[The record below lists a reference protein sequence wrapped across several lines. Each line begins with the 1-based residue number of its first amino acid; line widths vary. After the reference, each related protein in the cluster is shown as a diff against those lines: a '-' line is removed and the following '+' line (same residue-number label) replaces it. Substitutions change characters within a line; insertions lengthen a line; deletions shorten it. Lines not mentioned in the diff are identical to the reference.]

1 MMMDDET
8 LQMYVEEASE
18 HLGDIEND
26 LLTIEQA
33 GADIDEDLVNKV
45 FRAAHSIK
53 GGAGF
58 LGLNKI
64 KDLGHKIENVLDMI
78 RNRELVPD
86 PEVVNIVLLAFD
98 KLRDMIHNVAQSNDA
113 FIDDHIAALTA
124 ATTANLKVAD
134 KSTVDKVV
142 EIKDKQGRTVFV
154 VPEFDL
160 MQNRKGGKNLY
171 LLEFDLIHDV
181 QRKDKKPLD
190 LLKGMDSTGVI
201 LDLKVDF
208 EAVGSLEDDGFSNR
222 IPFFVLFG
230 SIVEEDIMPALLDL
244 RGEFIT
250 SLQFDAPAAATA
262 DFAQDLL
269 ATTPATPEVDR
280 TDALVS
286 ELFTG
291 SSLASALSPTPAPPA
306 APAVAPSPVQAPAAQ
321 APVASAPVAPV
332 APAPPAPVRPEMVAP
347 DEDPGRKSDL
357 KTPKSVISQPDS
369 LRVHVSLLEDLM
381 NLAGE
386 LVLSRNQLMQAISS
400 NAIHQIEVAGQRID
414 LVTSELQETIMLTR
428 MQTVGN
434 IFNKFPRVV
443 RDLARTLGKEIDLQ
457 LEGNDVELDKTIIE
471 GLGDPLTHLVRNSAD
486 HGIELPLERAAA
498 GKPAMGTIVLKAYHE
513 AGQVIIEIVDDGR
526 GLNTEKIVEKALSKG
541 LITPDHAKNMSD
553 KEKAN
558 LIFLPGL
565 STAEMVTD
573 VSGRGV
579 GMDVVK
585 SNLDQL
591 GGQVDIETVRGKGTT
606 IRIKLPLTL
615 AIIPSLLVSVGN
627 ERYAIPQVNVDE
639 LLRVPADQIG
649 ERVEMVGDAEVLLLR
664 GELIPL
670 LYLSD
675 VLGLDSAD
683 CHASQMVSKIL
694 RGEMSTEQG
703 DSDCILA
710 DVNLVVVSA
719 GQFRY
724 GLVVDQ
730 LHDSVEIVVKP
741 LGRHFKDCHGYAGA
755 TIMGDGHVALILDVA
770 GLGRLGDLSLTA
782 GLEKTA
788 GVAKEPEPGMDQEK
802 LSLFVFRNTP
812 QEHCAVPLDLVARV
826 ELINAEEI
834 EEVGGRR
841 VIKYRGGSLPVF
853 SLDQATSAGMLDVSG
868 EIIVIVFLMAG
879 HEIGLLAKPPVDA
892 IETRV
897 AVDTFTLK
905 QPGISGS
912 AVIGDNT
919 TLIVDIFEL
928 IQTVQPDWFA
938 VRGTIEVSDDAGETG
953 VPHLLLVEDSDFFRN
968 QVRKF
973 IEDDGYTVDV
983 AEDGVVAWNM
993 LNAEPDKYDLV
1004 VTDIEMPNMDGFEL
1018 AKLIRKDK
1026 RFALTPIVALTSLA
1040 GDEDVAKG
1048 RAAGIDDYQIK
1059 LDKERLLQSIYECL
1073 KRYAS

>member
-1 MMMDDET
+1 MDDET
-8 LQMYVEEASE
+8 LQMYVEEATE

-33 GADIDEDLVNKV
+33 GADIDVELVNKV

-58 LGLNKI
+58 LGLTKI
-64 KDLGHKIENVLDMI
+64 KDLGHKIENILDMV

-98 KLRDMIHNVAQSNDA
+98 KLRDMIVNVAESEDA
-113 FIDDHIAALTA
+113 YIDDHIAALTA
-124 ATTANLKVAD
+124 ATSANLQADEKASVDRIVAVQD
-134 KSTVDKVV
+134 SR
-142 EIKDKQGRTVFV
+142 GRTVFE

-160 MQNRKGGKNLY
+160 LQNRKGGKNLY

-181 QRKDKKPLD
+181 QRKEKTIFDV
-190 LLKGMDSTGVI
+190 LKCMDSTGVI

-208 EAVGSLEDDGFSNR
+208 EAVGTLDDDGFSNR
-222 IPFFVLFG
+222 IPLFVLFG
-230 SIVEEDIMPALLDL
+230 SIIEDDIMPALLDL
-244 RGEFIT
+244 GSEFILPLNIDLP
-250 SLQFDAPAAATA
+250 SSAPAAEAE
-262 DFAQDLL
+262 FARELL
-269 ATTPATPEVDR
+269 EQTPETPEEDR

-286 ELFTG
+286 EIFNG
-291 SSLASALSPTPAPPA
+291 ANLADALSAPEP
-306 APAVAPSPVQAPAAQ
+306 Q
-321 APVASAPVAPV
+321 
-332 APAPPAPVRPEMVAP
+332 APAPPAPPVQAEAP
-347 DEDPGRKSDL
+347 ASPPAPKPAPKPAPAPPAEDEARKADPKA
-357 KTPKSVISQPDS
+357 PKSSISQPDS

-400 NAIHQIEVAGQRID
+400 GVLHQIEVAGQRID

-443 RDLARTLGKEIDLQ
+443 RDLARNLGKEIDLQ

-486 HGIELPLERAAA
+486 HGIETPDERVLA
-498 GKPAMGTIVLKAYHE
+498 GKPATGTIVLKAYHE

-526 GLNTEKIVEKALSKG
+526 GLNTDRIVEKAVDRG
-541 LITPDHAKNMSD
+541 LISPDQAKSMSD

-565 STAEMVTD
+565 STAEQVTD

-591 GGQVDIETVRGKGTT
+591 GGQVDIETARGKGTT

-615 AIIPSLLVSVGN
+615 AIIPSLLVSVAE

-639 LLRVPADQIG
+639 LLRIPVDQIT

-670 LYLSD
+670 MYLST
-675 VLGLDSAD
+675 VLGLEGSA
-683 CHASQMVSKIL
+683 CSSSAMVGEVL
-694 RGEMSTEQG
+694 RGEKSIAQLEEDGCAAM
-703 DSDCILA
+703 

-741 LGRHFKDCHGYAGA
+741 LGRHFKECQGYAGA

-770 GLGRLGDLSLTA
+770 GLGRLGDLSLSATQERGA
-782 GLEKTA
+782 A
-788 GVAKEPEPGMDQEK
+788 AKEAEVEK
-802 LSLFVFRNTP
+802 SQDRISLFVFRNTP
-812 QEHCAVPLDLVARV
+812 EEYCAVPLDLVARV
-826 ELINAEEI
+826 ELIDAGEI

-841 VIKYRGGSLPVF
+841 VIKYRGGTLPVF
-853 SLDQATSAGMLDVSG
+853 SLDQATTVHHLDLSG
-868 EIIVIVFLMAG
+868 ELIVIVFLMAG

-892 IETRV
+892 IETEV
-897 AVDTFTLK
+897 AIDSFTLK

-912 AVIGDNT
+912 AVIGDKT
-919 TLIVDIFEL
+919 TLIVDIYEL

-938 VRGTIEVSDDAGETG
+938 VRGSIEIADDAGEVG
-953 VPHLLLVEDSDFFRN
+953 VPHVLLVEDSDFFRG

-973 IEDDGYTVDV
+973 IEDDGYSVET
-983 AEDGVVAWNM
+983 AEDGLVAWNM
-993 LNAEPDKYDLV
+993 LDAEPEKYDLV
-1004 VTDIEMPNMDGFEL
+1004 VTDIEMPNMDGFAL
-1018 AKLIRKDK
+1018 AQNIRQDK
-1026 RFALTPIVALTSLA
+1026 RFSLMPIIALTSLA
-1040 GDEDVAKG
+1040 GDEDVARGK
-1048 RAAGIDDYQIK
+1048 AVGIDDYQVK
-1059 LDKERLLQSIYECL
+1059 LDKERLLQSIYEWL

>member
-8 LQMYVEEASE
+8 LQMYVEEATE

-26 LLTIEQA
+26 LLAIEQA
-33 GADIDEDLVNKV
+33 GADIDVELVNKV

-58 LGLNKI
+58 LGLTKI
-64 KDLGHKIENVLDMI
+64 KDLGHKIENILDMV
-78 RNRELVPD
+78 RNRELVPE

-98 KLRDMIHNVAQSNDA
+98 KLRDLITNVAESNDA
-113 FIDDHIAALTA
+113 YIDNHVAALTA
-124 ATTANLKVAD
+124 AASANLKGEEKASVDRRVEVRDGKGRVVFEVA
-134 KSTVDKVV
+134 
-142 EIKDKQGRTVFV
+142 
-154 VPEFDL
+154 EFDL
-160 MQNRKGGKNLY
+160 LQNRKGGKNLY

-181 QRKDKKPLD
+181 QRKNKTVFDI
-190 LLKGMDSTGVI
+190 LKGMDSTGVI

-208 EAVGSLEDDGFSNR
+208 EAIGTLEEDEFSNR

-230 SIVEEDIMPALLDL
+230 SIIEDDIMPALLDL
-244 RGEFIT
+244 GSEFIT
-250 SLQFDAPAAATA
+250 TLNIDLPSDKAAPAA
-262 DFAQDLL
+262 DFARELL
-269 ATTPATPEVDR
+269 DQTPQTPNEDR
-280 TDALVS
+280 TDTLVS
-286 ELFTG
+286 ELFSG
-291 SSLASALSPTPAPPA
+291 ESLASALNPPA
-306 APAVAPSPVQAPAAQ
+306 SVSAPAPAAN
-321 APVASAPVAPV
+321 PASQ
-332 APAPPAPVRPEMVAP
+332 PEPMA
-347 DEDPGRKSDL
+347 DDDASRKADPRAVKSA
-357 KTPKSVISQPDS
+357 IIQPDS

-443 RDLARTLGKEIDLQ
+443 RDLARNLGKEIDLQ

-486 HGIELPLERAAA
+486 HGIEMPDVRVAA

-513 AGQVIIEIVDDGR
+513 AGQVIIEIVDDGG
-526 GLNTEKIVEKALSKG
+526 GLNTDKIVAKALSRG
-541 LITPDHAKNMSD
+541 LISPDQAKSMSD

-565 STAEMVTD
+565 STAEQVTD

-591 GGQVDIETVRGKGTT
+591 GGQVDIETERGKGTT

-615 AIIPSLLVSVGN
+615 AIIPSLLVSVGQ

-639 LLRVPADQIG
+639 LLRIPVDQIT
-649 ERVEMVGDAEVLLLR
+649 ERVELVGDAEVLLLR

-670 LYLSD
+670 LYLSN
-675 VLGLDSAD
+675 VLGLD
-683 CHASQMVSKIL
+683 ASSCETSKMVGEIL
-694 RGEMSTEQG
+694 RGEKSLGEVKEAG
-703 DSDCILA
+703 CVLA

-741 LGRHFKDCHGYAGA
+741 LGRHFKDCQGYAGA

-770 GLGRLGDLSLTA
+770 GLGRLGDLSLSIA
-782 GLEKTA
+782 REKQQVT
-788 GVAKEPEPGMDQEK
+788 KEAEAASGQEK

-812 QEHCAVPLDLVARV
+812 QEYCAVPLDLVARV
-826 ELINAEEI
+826 ELIDAAEI

-841 VIKYRGGSLPVF
+841 VIKYRGGTLPVF
-853 SLDQATSAGMLDVSG
+853 SLDQATNVNMLDISG
-868 EIIVIVFLMAG
+868 EVIVIVFLMAG

-892 IETRV
+892 IEAQV
-897 AVDTFTLK
+897 AIDSFTLK

-919 TLIVDIFEL
+919 TLIVDIYEL
-928 IQTVQPDWFA
+928 IQTVQPEWFA
-938 VRGTIEVSDDAGETG
+938 VRGSIEIAGDAGEVG

-968 QVRKF
+968 QVKKF
-973 IEDDGYTVDV
+973 IEDDGYAIDV

-993 LNAEPDKYDLV
+993 LNADPSRYDLV

-1018 AKLIRKDK
+1018 SRRIRQDQ
-1026 RFALTPIVALTSLA
+1026 RFSLVPIIALTSLA
-1040 GDEDVAKG
+1040 GDEDVARGK
-1048 RAAGIDDYQIK
+1048 AAGIDDYQVK
-1059 LDKERLLQSIYECL
+1059 LDKERLLQSIYDWL

>member
-8 LQMYVEEASE
+8 LQMYVEEAAE

-26 LLTIEQA
+26 LLAIEQA
-33 GADIDEDLVNKV
+33 GADIDVELVNKV

-58 LGLNKI
+58 LGLTKI
-64 KDLGHKIENVLDMI
+64 KDLGHKIENILDMV
-78 RNRELVPD
+78 RNRELVPE

-98 KLRDMIHNVAQSNDA
+98 KLRDLITNVAESNEVY
-113 FIDDHIAALTA
+113 IDDHVAALTA
-124 ATTANLKVAD
+124 AASANLKGEEKA
-134 KSTVDKVV
+134 SVDRRV
-142 EIKDKQGRTVFV
+142 EIRDGKGRVVFEV
-154 VPEFDL
+154 AEFDL
-160 MQNRKGGKNLY
+160 LQNKKGGKNLY

-181 QRKDKKPLD
+181 QRKNKTVFDI
-190 LLKGMDSTGVI
+190 LKGMDSTGVI

-208 EAVGSLEDDGFSNR
+208 EAIGTLEDDEFSNR

-230 SIVEEDIMPALLDL
+230 SIVEDDIMPALLDL
-244 RGEFIT
+244 GSEFIT
-250 SLQFDAPAAATA
+250 TLNIDLASSQPAPAV
-262 DFAQDLL
+262 DFARELL
-269 ATTPATPEVDR
+269 DQTPQTPIEDR
-280 TDALVS
+280 TDTLIS
-286 ELFTG
+286 ELFSG
-291 SSLASALSPTPAPPA
+291 ESLASALNPP
-306 APAVAPSPVQAPAAQ
+306 PPVSAPAAVSNPGPQ
-321 APVASAPVAPV
+321 PEPQPLADDDASRKA
-332 APAPPAPVRPEMVAP
+332 
-347 DEDPGRKSDL
+347 DPRAAKSPI
-357 KTPKSVISQPDS
+357 TQPDS

-443 RDLARTLGKEIDLQ
+443 RDLARNLGKEIDLQ

-486 HGIELPLERAAA
+486 HGIEMPDVRVAA

-513 AGQVIIEIVDDGR
+513 AGQVIIEIVDDGG
-526 GLNTEKIVEKALSKG
+526 GLNSDKIVAKALSRG
-541 LITPDHAKNMSD
+541 LITPDQAKSMSD

-565 STAEMVTD
+565 STAEQVTD

-591 GGQVDIETVRGKGTT
+591 GGQVDIETERGKGTT

-615 AIIPSLLVSVGN
+615 AIIPSLLVSVGQ

-639 LLRVPADQIG
+639 LLRIPVAQIT
-649 ERVEMVGDAEVLLLR
+649 ERVELVGDAEVLLLR

-670 LYLSD
+670 LYLSN
-675 VLGLDSAD
+675 VLGLDESS
-683 CHASQMVSKIL
+683 CEASKMVGEIL
-694 RGEMSTEQG
+694 RGEKSLGEVQEAGCT
-703 DSDCILA
+703 LA

-741 LGRHFKDCHGYAGA
+741 LGRHFKDCQGYAGA

-770 GLGRLGDLSLTA
+770 GLGRLGDLSLSIAREKHVTKEAEA
-782 GLEKTA
+782 GS
-788 GVAKEPEPGMDQEK
+788 GQDK

-812 QEHCAVPLDLVARV
+812 QEYCAVPLDLVARV
-826 ELINAEEI
+826 ELIDAAEI

-841 VIKYRGGSLPVF
+841 VIKYRGGTLPVF
-853 SLDQATSAGMLDVSG
+853 SLDQATNVNMLDISG
-868 EIIVIVFLMAG
+868 EVIVIVFLMAG

-892 IETRV
+892 IEAQV
-897 AVDTFTLK
+897 AIDSFTLK

-919 TLIVDIFEL
+919 TLIVDIYEL
-928 IQTVQPDWFA
+928 IQSVQPEWFA
-938 VRGTIEVSDDAGETG
+938 VRGSIEIADDAGEVG

-968 QVRKF
+968 QVKKF
-973 IEDDGYTVDV
+973 IEDDGYTIDV

-993 LNAEPDKYDLV
+993 LNADPGRYDLV

-1018 AKLIRKDK
+1018 SRRIRQDQ
-1026 RFALTPIVALTSLA
+1026 RFSLVPIIALTSLA
-1040 GDEDVAKG
+1040 GDEDVARGK
-1048 RAAGIDDYQIK
+1048 AAGIDDYQVK
-1059 LDKERLLQSIYECL
+1059 LDKERLLQSIYDWL

>member
-8 LQMYVEEASE
+8 LQMYVEEAAE

-26 LLTIEQA
+26 LLAIEQA
-33 GADIDEDLVNKV
+33 GADIDVELVNKV

-58 LGLNKI
+58 LGLTKI
-64 KDLGHKIENVLDMI
+64 KDLGHKIENILDMV
-78 RNRELVPD
+78 RNRELVPE

-98 KLRDMIHNVAQSNDA
+98 RLRDLITNVAESNEA
-113 FIDDHIAALTA
+113 YIDDHVAALTA
-124 ATTANLKVAD
+124 AASANLKGEEKA
-134 KSTVDKVV
+134 SVDRRV
-142 EIKDKQGRTVFV
+142 EIRDGKGRTVFEV
-154 VPEFDL
+154 AEFDL
-160 MQNRKGGKNLY
+160 LQNKKGGKNLY

-181 QRKDKKPLD
+181 QRKNKTVFDI
-190 LLKGMDSTGVI
+190 LKGMDSTGVI

-208 EAVGSLEDDGFSNR
+208 EAIGTLEDDEFSNR

-230 SIVEEDIMPALLDL
+230 SIVEDDIMPALLDL
-244 RGEFIT
+244 SSEFIT
-250 SLQFDAPAAATA
+250 TLNIDLPSRQPALAV
-262 DFAQDLL
+262 DFARELL
-269 ATTPATPEVDR
+269 NQTPQTPDEDR
-280 TDALVS
+280 TDTLVS
-286 ELFTG
+286 ELF
-291 SSLASALSPTPAPPA
+291 SRESLASALNPP
-306 APAVAPSPVQAPAAQ
+306 PPVSAPAAVSN
-321 APVASAPVAPV
+321 PVPQSEPQPLADDDASRKA
-332 APAPPAPVRPEMVAP
+332 
-347 DEDPGRKSDL
+347 DPRAAKSPI
-357 KTPKSVISQPDS
+357 TQPDS

-443 RDLARTLGKEIDLQ
+443 RDLARNLGKEIDLQ
-457 LEGNDVELDKTIIE
+457 LEGNEVELDKTIIE

-486 HGIELPLERAAA
+486 HGIEMPDVRVAA

-513 AGQVIIEIVDDGR
+513 AGQVIIEIVDDGG
-526 GLNTEKIVEKALSKG
+526 GLNSDKIVAKALSRG
-541 LITPDHAKNMSD
+541 LISPDQAKSMSD

-565 STAEMVTD
+565 STAEQVTD

-591 GGQVDIETVRGKGTT
+591 GGQVDIETERGKGTT

-615 AIIPSLLVSVGN
+615 AIIPSLLVSVGQ

-639 LLRVPADQIG
+639 LLRIPVAQIT
-649 ERVEMVGDAEVLLLR
+649 ERVELVGDAEVLLLR

-670 LYLSD
+670 LYLSN
-675 VLGLDSAD
+675 VLGLDESS
-683 CHASQMVSKIL
+683 CEASKMVGEIL
-694 RGEMSTEQG
+694 RGEKSLGEVQEAGCT
-703 DSDCILA
+703 LA

-741 LGRHFKDCHGYAGA
+741 LGRHFKDCQGYAGA

-770 GLGRLGDLSLTA
+770 GLGRLGDLSLSIAREKQQGTKEAEA
-782 GLEKTA
+782 GS
-788 GVAKEPEPGMDQEK
+788 GQDK
-802 LSLFVFRNTP
+802 LSLFVFRNAP
-812 QEHCAVPLDLVARV
+812 QEYCAVPLDLVARV
-826 ELINAEEI
+826 ELIDASEI

-841 VIKYRGGSLPVF
+841 VIKYRGGTLPVF
-853 SLDQATSAGMLDVSG
+853 SLDQATNVNMLDISG
-868 EIIVIVFLMAG
+868 EVIVIVFLMAG

-892 IETRV
+892 IEAQV
-897 AVDTFTLK
+897 AIDSFTLK

-919 TLIVDIFEL
+919 TLIVDIYEL
-928 IQTVQPDWFA
+928 IQSVQPDWFA
-938 VRGTIEVSDDAGETG
+938 VRGSIEIADDAGEVG

-968 QVRKF
+968 QVKKF
-973 IEDDGYTVDV
+973 IEDDGYSIDV

-993 LNAEPDKYDLV
+993 LNADPGRYDLV
-1004 VTDIEMPNMDGFEL
+1004 VTDIEMP
-1018 AKLIRKDK
+1018 
-1026 RFALTPIVALTSLA
+1026 
-1040 GDEDVAKG
+1040 
-1048 RAAGIDDYQIK
+1048 
-1059 LDKERLLQSIYECL
+1059 
-1073 KRYAS
+1073 

>member
-8 LQMYVEEASE
+8 LQMYVEEAAE

-26 LLTIEQA
+26 LLAIEQA
-33 GADIDEDLVNKV
+33 GADIDVELVNKV

-58 LGLNKI
+58 LGLTRI
-64 KDLGHKIENVLDMI
+64 KDLGHKIENVLDMV

-98 KLRDMIHNVAQSNDA
+98 KLRDMITNVAQSNDA
-113 FIDDHIAALTA
+113 YIDDHIAALTA
-124 ATTANLKVAD
+124 ATAANLPGGEKA
-134 KSTVDKVV
+134 SVDRTV
-142 EIKDKQGRTVFV
+142 EIRDRRGRTVFE

-160 MQNRKGGKNLY
+160 LQNRKGGKNLY

-181 QRKDKKPLD
+181 QRKGKTVFD
-190 LLKGMDSTGVI
+190 LLKSMDSTGVI

-208 EAVGSLEDDGFSNR
+208 EAVGTLEDDDFSNR

-230 SIVEEDIMPALLDL
+230 SIIEDDIMPALLDL
-244 RGEFIT
+244 GGEFIT
-250 SLQFDAPAAATA
+250 TLSVDLPSSAPAPAADFARELLERTPQAPEEDRTDAMVASLFNGGNLTAAMEPQTPAPASASSAPAAAP
-262 DFAQDLL
+262 Q
-269 ATTPATPEVDR
+269 PEPR
-280 TDALVS
+280 
-286 ELFTG
+286 
-291 SSLASALSPTPAPPA
+291 PA
-306 APAVAPSPVQAPAAQ
+306 APEDDVA
-321 APVASAPVAPV
+321 
-332 APAPPAPVRPEMVAP
+332 
-347 DEDPGRKSDL
+347 RKGDA
-357 KTPKSVISQPDS
+357 KAPKSAITQSDT

-486 HGIELPLERAAA
+486 HGIEMPDVRVAA

-513 AGQVIIEIVDDGR
+513 AGQVIIEIVDDGG
-526 GLNTEKIVEKALSKG
+526 GLNSDKIVAKALSRG
-541 LITPDHAKNMSD
+541 LISPDQAKSMSD

-565 STAEMVTD
+565 STAEQVTD

-591 GGQVDIETVRGKGTT
+591 GGQVDIETERGKGTT

-615 AIIPSLLVSVGN
+615 AIIPSLLVSVGQ

-639 LLRVPADQIG
+639 LLRIPVAQIT
-649 ERVEMVGDAEVLLLR
+649 ERVELVGDAEVLLLR

-670 LYLSD
+670 LYLSN
-675 VLGLDSAD
+675 VLGLDESS
-683 CHASQMVSKIL
+683 CEASKMVGEIL
-694 RGEMSTEQG
+694 RGEKSLGEVQEAGCT
-703 DSDCILA
+703 LA

-741 LGRHFKDCHGYAGA
+741 LGRHFKDCQGYAGA

-770 GLGRLGDLSLTA
+770 GLGRLGDLSLSIAREKQQVTKEAEA
-782 GLEKTA
+782 GS
-788 GVAKEPEPGMDQEK
+788 GQDK
-802 LSLFVFRNTP
+802 LSLFVFRNPP
-812 QEHCAVPLDLVARV
+812 QEYCAVPLDLVARV
-826 ELINAEEI
+826 ELIDAAEI

-841 VIKYRGGSLPVF
+841 VIKYRGGTLPVF
-853 SLDQATSAGMLDVSG
+853 SLDQATNVNMLDISG
-868 EIIVIVFLMAG
+868 EVIVIVFLMAG

-892 IETRV
+892 IEAQV
-897 AVDTFTLK
+897 AIDSFTLK

-919 TLIVDIFEL
+919 TLIVDIYEL
-928 IQTVQPDWFA
+928 IQSVQPEWFA
-938 VRGTIEVSDDAGETG
+938 VRGSIEIADDAGEVG

-968 QVRKF
+968 QVKKF
-973 IEDDGYTVDV
+973 IEDDGYAIDV
-983 AEDGVVAWNM
+983 AEDGAVAWNM
-993 LNAEPDKYDLV
+993 LNADPGRYDLV

-1018 AKLIRKDK
+1018 SRRIRQDQ
-1026 RFALTPIVALTSLA
+1026 RFSLVPIIALTSLA
-1040 GDEDVAKG
+1040 GDEDVARGK
-1048 RAAGIDDYQIK
+1048 AAGIDDYQVK
-1059 LDKERLLQSIYECL
+1059 LDKERLLQSIYDWL

>member
-8 LQMYVEEASE
+8 LQMYVEEAAE

-26 LLTIEQA
+26 LLAIEQA
-33 GADIDEDLVNKV
+33 GADIDVELVNKV

-58 LGLNKI
+58 LGLTKI
-64 KDLGHKIENVLDMI
+64 KDLGHKIENILDMV
-78 RNRELVPD
+78 RNRELVPE

-98 KLRDMIHNVAQSNDA
+98 KLRDLITNVAESNEA
-113 FIDDHIAALTA
+113 YIDDHVAALTA
-124 ATTANLKVAD
+124 AASANLKGEEKA
-134 KSTVDKVV
+134 SVDRRV
-142 EIKDKQGRTVFV
+142 EIRDGKGRVVFEV
-154 VPEFDL
+154 AEFDL
-160 MQNRKGGKNLY
+160 LQNKKGGKNLY

-181 QRKDKKPLD
+181 QRKNKTVFDI
-190 LLKGMDSTGVI
+190 LKGMDSTGVI

-208 EAVGSLEDDGFSNR
+208 EAIGTLEDDEFSNR

-230 SIVEEDIMPALLDL
+230 SIVEDDIMPALLDL
-244 RGEFIT
+244 GSEFIT
-250 SLQFDAPAAATA
+250 TLNIDLPSRQQAPAV
-262 DFAQDLL
+262 DFARELL
-269 ATTPATPEVDR
+269 NQTPQTPDEDR
-280 TDALVS
+280 TDTLVS
-286 ELFTG
+286 ELFSG
-291 SSLASALSPTPAPPA
+291 ESLAAALNPP
-306 APAVAPSPVQAPAAQ
+306 PPVSAPAA
-321 APVASAPVAPV
+321 VSN
-332 APAPPAPVRPEMVAP
+332 PAPQPEPQPLADDDVSRKA
-347 DEDPGRKSDL
+347 DPRAAKSPI
-357 KTPKSVISQPDS
+357 TQPDS

-443 RDLARTLGKEIDLQ
+443 RDLARNLGKEIDLQ

-486 HGIELPLERAAA
+486 HGIEMPDVRVAA

-513 AGQVIIEIVDDGR
+513 AGQVIIEIVDDGG
-526 GLNTEKIVEKALSKG
+526 GLNSDKIVAKALSRG
-541 LITPDHAKNMSD
+541 LISPDQAKSMSD

-565 STAEMVTD
+565 STAEQVTD

-591 GGQVDIETVRGKGTT
+591 GGQVDIETERGKGTT

-615 AIIPSLLVSVGN
+615 AIIPSLLVSVGQ

-639 LLRVPADQIG
+639 LLRIPVAQIT
-649 ERVEMVGDAEVLLLR
+649 ERVELVGDAEVLLLR

-670 LYLSD
+670 LYLSN
-675 VLGLDSAD
+675 VLGLDESS
-683 CHASQMVSKIL
+683 CEASKMVGEIL
-694 RGEMSTEQG
+694 RGEKSLGEVQEAGCT
-703 DSDCILA
+703 LA

-741 LGRHFKDCHGYAGA
+741 LGRHFKDCQGYAGA

-770 GLGRLGDLSLTA
+770 GLGRLGDLSLSIAREKQQVTKEAEA
-782 GLEKTA
+782 GS
-788 GVAKEPEPGMDQEK
+788 GQDK

-812 QEHCAVPLDLVARV
+812 QEYCAVPLDLVARV
-826 ELINAEEI
+826 ELIDAAEI

-841 VIKYRGGSLPVF
+841 VIKYRGGTLPVF
-853 SLDQATSAGMLDVSG
+853 SLDQATNVNMLDISG
-868 EIIVIVFLMAG
+868 EVIVIVFLMAG

-892 IETRV
+892 IEAQV
-897 AVDTFTLK
+897 AIDSFTLK

-919 TLIVDIFEL
+919 TLIVDIYEL
-928 IQTVQPDWFA
+928 IQSVQPEWFA
-938 VRGTIEVSDDAGETG
+938 VRGSIEIADDAGEVG

-968 QVRKF
+968 QVKKF
-973 IEDDGYTVDV
+973 IEDDGYTIDV
-983 AEDGVVAWNM
+983 AEDGVVAWSM
-993 LNAEPDKYDLV
+993 LNADPGRYDLV

-1018 AKLIRKDK
+1018 SRRIRQDQ
-1026 RFALTPIVALTSLA
+1026 RFSLVPIIALTSLA
-1040 GDEDVAKG
+1040 GDEDVARGK
-1048 RAAGIDDYQIK
+1048 AAGIDDYQVK
-1059 LDKERLLQSIYECL
+1059 LDKERLLQSIYDWL

>member
-1 MMMDDET
+1 MESHMMMDDET
-8 LQMYVEEASE
+8 LQMYVEEAAE

-26 LLTIEQA
+26 LLAIEQA
-33 GADIDEDLVNKV
+33 GADIDVELVNKV

-58 LGLNKI
+58 LGLTRI
-64 KDLGHKIENVLDMI
+64 KDLGHKIENVLDMV

-98 KLRDMIHNVAQSNDA
+98 KLRDMITNVAQSNDA
-113 FIDDHIAALTA
+113 YIDDHIAALTA
-124 ATTANLKVAD
+124 ATAANLPGGEKA
-134 KSTVDKVV
+134 SVDRTV
-142 EIKDKQGRTVFV
+142 EIRDRRGRTVFE

-160 MQNRKGGKNLY
+160 LQNRKGGKNLY

-181 QRKDKKPLD
+181 QRKGKTVFD
-190 LLKGMDSTGVI
+190 LLKSMDSTGVI

-208 EAVGSLEDDGFSNR
+208 EAVGTLEDDDFSNR

-230 SIVEEDIMPALLDL
+230 SIIEDDIMPALLDL
-244 RGEFIT
+244 GGEFIT
-250 SLQFDAPAAATA
+250 TLSVDLPSSAPAPAADFARELLERTPQAPEEDRTDAMVASLFNGGNLTAAMEPQTPAPASASSAPAAAP
-262 DFAQDLL
+262 Q
-269 ATTPATPEVDR
+269 PEPR
-280 TDALVS
+280 
-286 ELFTG
+286 
-291 SSLASALSPTPAPPA
+291 PA
-306 APAVAPSPVQAPAAQ
+306 APEDDVA
-321 APVASAPVAPV
+321 
-332 APAPPAPVRPEMVAP
+332 
-347 DEDPGRKSDL
+347 RKGDA
-357 KTPKSVISQPDS
+357 KAPKSAITQSDT

-486 HGIELPLERAAA
+486 HGIEMPDERVAA

-513 AGQVIIEIVDDGR
+513 AGQVIIEIVDDGG
-526 GLNTEKIVEKALSKG
+526 GLNTDKIVQKALSKG
-541 LITPDHAKNMSD
+541 LITPDQAKSMSD

-565 STAEMVTD
+565 STAEQVTD

-591 GGQVDIETVRGKGTT
+591 GGQVDIETARGKGTT

-615 AIIPSLLVSVGN
+615 AIIPSLLVSVGQ

-639 LLRVPADQIG
+639 LLRVPVDQIT

-670 LYLSD
+670 LYLSN
-675 VLGLDSAD
+675 VLGLDTSS
-683 CHASQMVSKIL
+683 CEVSRMVGEVL
-694 RGEMSTEQG
+694 RGERSAGQADAAGCAM
-703 DSDCILA
+703 A

-741 LGRHFKDCHGYAGA
+741 LGRHFKDCQGYAGA

-782 GLEKTA
+782 GRERTVQA
-788 GVAKEPEPGMDQEK
+788 AKEAETVKGQEK

-826 ELINAEEI
+826 ELIDAREI

-841 VIKYRGGSLPVF
+841 VIKYRGGTLPVF
-853 SLDQATSAGMLDVSG
+853 SLDQATNVGLLELSG
-868 EIIVIVFLMAG
+868 ELIVIVFLMAG

-892 IETRV
+892 IETEV
-897 AVDTFTLK
+897 AIDGFTLK

-912 AVIGDNT
+912 AVIGENT
-919 TLIVDIFEL
+919 TLIVDIYEL
-928 IQTVQPDWFA
+928 IQTVQPEWFA
-938 VRGTIEVSDDAGETG
+938 VRGSIEIADDAGEVG

-973 IEDDGYTVDV
+973 IEDDGYAVDT
-983 AEDGVVAWNM
+983 AEDGLVAWNM
-993 LNAEPDKYDLV
+993 LNADPNKYDLV

-1018 AKLIRKDK
+1018 ARNIRQDK
-1026 RFALTPIVALTSLA
+1026 RFSLTPIIALTSLA
-1040 GDEDVAKG
+1040 GDEDVARGK
-1048 RAAGIDDYQIK
+1048 AVGIDDYQVK
-1059 LDKERLLQSIYECL
+1059 LDKERLLQSIYEWL

>member
-58 LGLNKI
+58 LGLTKI

-78 RNRELVPD
+78 RNRELIPE

-98 KLRDMIHNVAQSNDA
+98 KLREMIHDVARSNEA
-113 FIDDHIAALTA
+113 FIEDHIAALTGVA
-124 ATTANLKVAD
+124 SASLRIEDKASVDRKVD
-134 KSTVDKVV
+134 IKTST
-142 EIKDKQGRTVFV
+142 GRTVFT

-160 MQNRKGGKNLY
+160 IQNRKGGKNLY

-181 QRKDKKPLD
+181 HGKSKNPLD
-190 LLKGMDSTGVI
+190 LLKSMEATGIV
-201 LDLKVDF
+201 LDLKVDMD
-208 EAVGSLEDDGFSNR
+208 AVGTLEEGIFSNR

-230 SIVEEDIMPALLDL
+230 SIIDEDIMPALIDL
-244 RGEFIT
+244 GSEFIT
-250 SLQFDAPAAATA
+250 PLNFDVAPLAGSDAAP
-262 DFAQDLL
+262 DFARELL
-269 ATTPATPEVDR
+269 ATTPESPDDDL

-291 SSLASALSPTPAPPA
+291 SALAAAMHVSADDALPAKSISETQAPPNPMPPRKESPSVDGDALSKNESKASKTTL
-306 APAVAPSPVQAPAAQ
+306 VQ
-321 APVASAPVAPV
+321 
-332 APAPPAPVRPEMVAP
+332 PE
-347 DEDPGRKSDL
+347 
-357 KTPKSVISQPDS
+357 T

-443 RDLARTLGKEIDLQ
+443 RDLARNLGKDIDLQ

-486 HGIELPLERAAA
+486 HGIELPDVRVAA
-498 GKPAMGTIVLKAYHE
+498 GKPPTGTIILKAYHE
-513 AGQVIIEIVDDGR
+513 AGQVIIEIVDDGQ
-526 GLNTEKIVEKALSKG
+526 GLNTDKIVDKALSKG
-541 LITPDHAKNMSD
+541 LITQDQAKGMTD
-553 KEKAN
+553 KERAN

-565 STAEMVTD
+565 STAEKVTD

-591 GGQVDIETVRGKGTT
+591 GGQVDIETARGRGTT

-615 AIIPSLLVSVGN
+615 AIIPSLLVSVGE

-639 LLRVPADQIG
+639 LLRIPVAQIR
-649 ERVEMVGDAEVLLLR
+649 ERLEMVGDAEVLLLR

-670 LYLSD
+670 LYLTK
-675 VLGLDSAD
+675 VLGLGFES
-683 CHASQMVSKIL
+683 CTTSQMISRYLHEGVVP
-694 RGEMSTEQG
+694 GEVDG
-703 DSDCILA
+703 DLP

-741 LGRHFKDCHGYAGA
+741 LGRHFKECQGYAGA

-782 GLEKTA
+782 VRERAAQMSKEVESA
-788 GVAKEPEPGMDQEK
+788 AVAQDKH
-802 LSLFVFRNTP
+802 SLFTFRNTAS
-812 QEHCAVPLDLVARV
+812 EHCAVPLDLVARV
-826 ELINAEEI
+826 ELIDAREI

-841 VIKYRGGSLPVF
+841 VIKYRGGTLPVF
-853 SLDQATSAGMLDVSG
+853 SLDQATNVAMLALTG
-868 EIIVIVFLMAG
+868 ELVVIVFVMAG
-879 HEIGLLAKPPVDA
+879 HEIGLLATPPVDA
-892 IETRV
+892 VEVQTVI
-897 AVDTFTLK
+897 DTFTLK
-905 QPGISGS
+905 QPGIAGS
-912 AVIGDNT
+912 AVIGGNT

-928 IQTVQPDWFA
+928 IETVQPDWFA
-938 VRGTIEVSDDAGETG
+938 TRGSVEIPDSAGEVG

-968 QVRKF
+968 QVKKF
-973 IEDDGYTVDV
+973 VEDDGYTVDV
-983 AEDGVVAWNM
+983 AQDGVVAWG
-993 LNAEPDKYDLV
+993 LLDAEPDRYDLV

-1018 AKLIRKDK
+1018 AQRIRQDG
-1026 RFALTPIVALTSLA
+1026 RFVHTPIVALTSLA
-1040 GDEDVAKG
+1040 GDEDVARGK
-1048 RAAGIDDYQIK
+1048 AVGIDEYQVK
-1059 LDKERLLQSIYECL
+1059 LDKERLLQTIYDCL
-1073 KRYAS
+1073 QRYAS

>member
-8 LQMYVEEASE
+8 LQMYVEEATE

-26 LLTIEQA
+26 LLAIEQA
-33 GADIDEDLVNKV
+33 GADIDVELVNKV

-64 KDLGHKIENVLDMI
+64 KDLGHKIENILDMV

-98 KLRDMIHNVAQSNDA
+98 KLRDMIVNVAESEDA
-113 FIDDHIAALTA
+113 DIDEHIAALTA
-124 ATTANLKVAD
+124 ATSANLKGEE
-134 KSTVDKVV
+134 KGSVDRRV
-142 EIKDKQGRTVFV
+142 EIRDSRGRTVFE

-160 MQNRKGGKNLY
+160 RQNRKGGKNLY

-181 QRKDKKPLD
+181 QRKEKTIFDI
-190 LLKGMDSTGVI
+190 LKCMDSTGVV

-208 EAVGSLEDDGFSNR
+208 EAVGTLEEDGFSNR
-222 IPFFVLFG
+222 IPLFVLFG
-230 SIVEEDIMPALLDL
+230 SIIEDDIMPALLDL
-244 RGEFIT
+244 GSEFILPLKLDLPED
-250 SLQFDAPAAATA
+250 SQA
-262 DFAQDLL
+262 DFARELL
-269 ATTPATPEVDR
+269 EQTPQAPAEDR
-280 TDALVS
+280 TDSLVS
-286 ELFTG
+286 EIFNGVNLAQALG
-291 SSLASALSPTPAPPA
+291 SPAPEKPAPA
-306 APAVAPSPVQAPAAQ
+306 APAPSAPA
-321 APVASAPVAPV
+321 
-332 APAPPAPVRPEMVAP
+332 APPAPKPAP
-347 DEDPGRKSDL
+347 APAQPSALLDDDARKADARA
-357 KTPKSVISQPDS
+357 PKSAISQPDT

-400 NAIHQIEVAGQRID
+400 AALHQIEVAGQRID

-443 RDLARTLGKEIDLQ
+443 RDLARNLGKEIDLQ
-457 LEGNDVELDKTIIE
+457 LEGNEVELDKTIIE

-486 HGIELPLERAAA
+486 HGIEMPDARVAA

-513 AGQVIIEIVDDGR
+513 AGQVIIEIVDDGA
-526 GLNTEKIVEKALSKG
+526 GLNTDKIVEKALSRG
-541 LITPDHAKNMSD
+541 LITPDQAKSMSD

-565 STAEMVTD
+565 STAEQVTD

-591 GGQVDIETVRGKGTT
+591 GGQVDIETARGKGTT

-615 AIIPSLLVSVGN
+615 AIIPSLLVSVDK

-639 LLRVPADQIG
+639 LLRIPLDQIT

-670 LYLSD
+670 MYLST
-675 VLGLDSAD
+675 VLGLDGAACGASSAIGE
-683 CHASQMVSKIL
+683 IL
-694 RGEMSTEQG
+694 REGKSVSQLTEAG
-703 DSDCILA
+703 CTLS

-741 LGRHFKDCHGYAGA
+741 LGRHFKDCQGYAGA

-770 GLGRLGDLSLTA
+770 GLGRLGDLSL
-782 GLEKTA
+782 A
-788 GVAKEPEPGMDQEK
+788 GVREKGSQTAKEAETAKSQDK

-812 QEHCAVPLDLVARV
+812 EEYCAVPLDLVARV
-826 ELINAEEI
+826 ELIDAGEI

-841 VIKYRGGSLPVF
+841 VIKYRGGTLPVF
-853 SLDQATSAGMLDVSG
+853 SLDQATTVHHLDLTG
-868 EIIVIVFLMAG
+868 ELIVIVFLMAG

-892 IETRV
+892 IETEV
-897 AVDTFTLK
+897 VIDTFTLK

-912 AVIGDNT
+912 AVIGENT
-919 TLIVDIFEL
+919 TLIVDIYEL
-928 IQTVQPDWFA
+928 IQTVQPEWFA
-938 VRGTIEVSDDAGETG
+938 VRGSIEISDDAGEVG

-973 IEDDGYTVDV
+973 IEDDGYSVDT
-983 AEDGVVAWNM
+983 AEDGLVAWNM
-993 LNAEPDKYDLV
+993 LSADPDRYDLV
-1004 VTDIEMPNMDGFEL
+1004 VTDIEMPNMDGFTL
-1018 AKLIRKDK
+1018 AQNIRQDK
-1026 RFALTPIVALTSLA
+1026 RFSMTPIIALTSLA
-1040 GDEDVAKG
+1040 GDEDVARGK
-1048 RAAGIDDYQIK
+1048 AVGIDDYQVK
-1059 LDKERLLQSIYECL
+1059 LDKERLLQAIYEWL

>member
-8 LQMYVEEASE
+8 LQMYVEEATE

-26 LLTIEQA
+26 LLAIEQA
-33 GADIDEDLVNKV
+33 GADIDVELVNKV

-58 LGLNKI
+58 LGLIKI
-64 KDLGHKIENVLDMI
+64 KDLGHKIENILDMV
-78 RNRELVPD
+78 RNRELVPE

-98 KLRDMIHNVAQSNDA
+98 KLRDLITNVAESNDA
-113 FIDDHIAALTA
+113 YIDDHVAALTE
-124 ATTANLKVAD
+124 ATSANLKGEEKASVDRRVEVRDGKGRVVFEVA
-134 KSTVDKVV
+134 
-142 EIKDKQGRTVFV
+142 
-154 VPEFDL
+154 EFDL
-160 MQNRKGGKNLY
+160 LQNRKGGKNLY

-181 QRKDKKPLD
+181 QRKNKTVFDI
-190 LLKGMDSTGVI
+190 LKGMDSTGVI

-208 EAVGSLEDDGFSNR
+208 EAIGTLEDDDFSNR

-230 SIVEEDIMPALLDL
+230 SIIEDDIMPALLDL
-244 RGEFIT
+244 GSEFIT
-250 SLQFDAPAAATA
+250 TLVIDLPSDQPAPAA
-262 DFAQDLL
+262 DFVRELL
-269 ATTPATPEVDR
+269 DQTPQTPDEDR
-280 TDALVS
+280 TDTLVS
-286 ELFTG
+286 ELFSG
-291 SSLASALSPTPAPPA
+291 ESLASALTPSAPAPA
-306 APAVAPSPVQAPAAQ
+306 SAPAA
-321 APVASAPVAPV
+321 VSN
-332 APAPPAPVRPEMVAP
+332 PAPVVE
-347 DEDPGRKSDL
+347 DEDASRKADPRV
-357 KTPKSVISQPDS
+357 PKSAITQPDS

-443 RDLARTLGKEIDLQ
+443 RDLARNLGKEIDLQ

-486 HGIELPLERAAA
+486 HGIEMPDARVAA

-513 AGQVIIEIVDDGR
+513 AGQVIIEIVDDGG
-526 GLNTEKIVEKALSKG
+526 GLNTDKIVAKALSRG
-541 LITPDHAKNMSD
+541 LISPDQAKSMSD

-565 STAEMVTD
+565 STAEQVTD

-591 GGQVDIETVRGKGTT
+591 GGQVDIETERGRGTT

-615 AIIPSLLVSVGN
+615 AIIPSLLVSVGQ

-639 LLRVPADQIG
+639 LLRIPVDQIT
-649 ERVEMVGDAEVLLLR
+649 ERVELVGDAEVLLLR

-670 LYLSD
+670 LYLSN
-675 VLGLDSAD
+675 VLGLD
-683 CHASQMVSKIL
+683 ASSCEASHMVGEIL
-694 RGEMSTEQG
+694 RGDKSLDDIRKDGCAT
-703 DSDCILA
+703 A

-724 GLVVDQ
+724 GLVVEQ

-741 LGRHFKDCHGYAGA
+741 LGRHFKDCQGYAGA

-770 GLGRLGDLSLTA
+770 GLGRLGDLSLSIAREKQQVTKEAEA
-782 GLEKTA
+782 GS
-788 GVAKEPEPGMDQEK
+788 GQEK

-812 QEHCAVPLDLVARV
+812 QEYCAVPLDLVARV
-826 ELINAEEI
+826 ELIDAAEI

-841 VIKYRGGSLPVF
+841 VIKYRGGTLPVF
-853 SLDQATSAGMLDVSG
+853 SLDQATNVNMLDISG
-868 EIIVIVFLMAG
+868 EVIVIVFLMAG

-892 IETRV
+892 IETQV
-897 AVDTFTLK
+897 AIDSFTLK

-919 TLIVDIFEL
+919 TLIVDIYEL
-928 IQTVQPDWFA
+928 IQTVQPEWFA
-938 VRGTIEVSDDAGETG
+938 VRGSIEIAGDAGEVG

-968 QVRKF
+968 QVKKF

-983 AEDGVVAWNM
+983 AEDGLVAWNM
-993 LNAEPDKYDLV
+993 LAADPDRYDLV

-1018 AKLIRKDK
+1018 SRRIRQDQ
-1026 RFALTPIVALTSLA
+1026 RFSLVPIVALTSLA
-1040 GDEDVAKG
+1040 GDEDVARGK
-1048 RAAGIDDYQIK
+1048 AAGIDDYQVK
-1059 LDKERLLQSIYECL
+1059 LDKERLLQSIYEWL

>member
-8 LQMYVEEASE
+8 LQMYVEEATE

-26 LLTIEQA
+26 LLAIEQA
-33 GADIDEDLVNKV
+33 GADIDVELVNKV

-58 LGLNKI
+58 LGLTKI
-64 KDLGHKIENVLDMI
+64 KDLGHKIENILDMV
-78 RNRELVPD
+78 RNRELVPE

-98 KLRDMIHNVAQSNDA
+98 KLRELITNVAESNDA
-113 FIDDHIAALTA
+113 FIDDHVAALTA
-124 ATTANLKVAD
+124 AASANLKGEEKASVDRMVEVRDGKGRVVFEVA
-134 KSTVDKVV
+134 
-142 EIKDKQGRTVFV
+142 
-154 VPEFDL
+154 EFDL
-160 MQNRKGGKNLY
+160 LQNKKGGKNLY

-181 QRKDKKPLD
+181 QRKDKTVFD
-190 LLKGMDSTGVI
+190 ILKGMDSTGVI

-208 EAVGSLEDDGFSNR
+208 EAIGTLEDDEFSNR

-230 SIVEEDIMPALLDL
+230 SIIEDDIMPALLDL
-244 RGEFIT
+244 GSEFIT
-250 SLQFDAPAAATA
+250 TLNIDLPSEQRAPAA
-262 DFAQDLL
+262 DFAQELL
-269 ATTPATPEVDR
+269 DQTPQAPEEDR
-280 TDALVS
+280 TDTLVS
-286 ELFTG
+286 ELFSG
-291 SSLASALSPTPAPPA
+291 ESLASAMT
-306 APAVAPSPVQAPAAQ
+306 
-321 APVASAPVAPV
+321 APVSEPAPVAPSV
-332 APAPPAPVRPEMVAP
+332 AAPSPAPVPRPEAFA
-347 DEDPGRKSDL
+347 DDDSGRKADL
-357 KTPKSVISQPDS
+357 KTPKSAITQPDS

-443 RDLARTLGKEIDLQ
+443 RDLARNLGKEIDLQ

-486 HGIELPLERAAA
+486 HGIEMPAVRVAA
-498 GKPAMGTIVLKAYHE
+498 GKPSLGTIVLKAYHE
-513 AGQVIIEIVDDGR
+513 AGQVIIEIVDDGG
-526 GLNTEKIVEKALSKG
+526 GLDTEKIVAKALSRG
-541 LITPDHAKNMSD
+541 LISPDQAKSMSD

-565 STAEMVTD
+565 STAEQVTD

-591 GGQVDIETVRGKGTT
+591 GGQVDIETERGKGTT

-615 AIIPSLLVSVGN
+615 AIIPSLLVSVGE

-639 LLRVPADQIG
+639 LLRIPVEQIT
-649 ERVEMVGDAEVLLLR
+649 ERVELVGDAEVLLLR

-670 LYLSD
+670 LYLSNM
-675 VLGLDSAD
+675 LGLDVSS
-683 CHASQMVSKIL
+683 CEASQMVGEIL
-694 RGEMSTEQG
+694 RGEKSLDDVQQAG
-703 DSDCILA
+703 CAGA

-741 LGRHFKDCHGYAGA
+741 LGRHFKDCQGYAGA

-770 GLGRLGDLSLTA
+770 GLGRLGDLSLSIAREQGAVT
-782 GLEKTA
+782 
-788 GVAKEPEPGMDQEK
+788 KEAEAVSGQDK

-812 QEHCAVPLDLVARV
+812 QEYCAVPLDLVARV
-826 ELINAEEI
+826 ELIDAAEI

-841 VIKYRGGSLPVF
+841 VIKYRGGTLPVF
-853 SLDQATSAGMLDVSG
+853 SLDQATNVNMLDISG
-868 EIIVIVFLMAG
+868 EVIVIVFLMAG

-892 IETRV
+892 IEAQV
-897 AVDTFTLK
+897 SIDSFTLK

-912 AVIGDNT
+912 AVIGENT
-919 TLIVDIFEL
+919 TLIVDIYEL
-928 IQTVQPDWFA
+928 IQTVQPEWFA
-938 VRGTIEVSDDAGETG
+938 VRGSIEIADDAGEVG

-968 QVRKF
+968 QVKKF
-973 IEDDGYTVDV
+973 IEDDGYMVDV

-993 LNAEPDKYDLV
+993 LDAEPDKFDLV

-1018 AKLIRKDK
+1018 SRRIRQDQ
-1026 RFALTPIVALTSLA
+1026 RFSLTPIIALTSLA
-1040 GDEDVAKG
+1040 GDEDVARGK
-1048 RAAGIDDYQIK
+1048 AVGIDDYQVK
-1059 LDKERLLQSIYECL
+1059 LDKERLLQSIYEWL

>member
-8 LQMYVEEASE
+8 LQMYVEEAAE

-26 LLTIEQA
+26 LLAIEQA
-33 GADIDEDLVNKV
+33 GADIDVELVNKV

-58 LGLNKI
+58 LGLTKI
-64 KDLGHKIENVLDMI
+64 KDLGHKIENILDMV
-78 RNRELVPD
+78 RNRELVPE

-98 KLRDMIHNVAQSNDA
+98 KLRDLISNVAESNDA
-113 FIDDHIAALTA
+113 YIDDHVAALTA
-124 ATTANLKVAD
+124 AASANLEGEEKASVDRRVEVRDRRGRVVFEVA
-134 KSTVDKVV
+134 
-142 EIKDKQGRTVFV
+142 
-154 VPEFDL
+154 EFDL
-160 MQNRKGGKNLY
+160 LQNKKGGKNLY

-181 QRKDKKPLD
+181 QRKNKTIFDI
-190 LLKGMDSTGVI
+190 LKGMDSTGVI

-208 EAVGSLEDDGFSNR
+208 EAVGTLEDDDFSNR

-230 SIVEEDIMPALLDL
+230 SIIEDDIMPALLDL
-244 RGEFIT
+244 GSEFIT
-250 SLQFDAPAAATA
+250 TLSIDLPSDQAAPVA
-262 DFAQDLL
+262 DFAQELL
-269 ATTPATPEVDR
+269 DQTPQTPNEDR
-280 TDALVS
+280 TDSLIS
-286 ELFTG
+286 ELFSGET
-291 SSLASALSPTPAPPA
+291 LASALAEPAPKPA
-306 APAVAPSPVQAPAAQ
+306 APA
-321 APVASAPVAPV
+321 APVAPTST
-332 APAPPAPVRPEMVAP
+332 APAAPATPAPRTEPQMTA
-347 DEDPGRKSDL
+347 DEDAGRKSDP
-357 KTPKSVISQPDS
+357 KAPKSAIAQPDS

-400 NAIHQIEVAGQRID
+400 GAIHQIEVAGQRID

-443 RDLARTLGKEIDLQ
+443 RDLARNLGKEIDLQ

-486 HGIELPLERAAA
+486 HGIEMPDVRVKA
-498 GKPAMGTIVLKAYHE
+498 GKQAMGTIVLKAYHE
-513 AGQVIIEIVDDGR
+513 AGQVIIEIVDDGG
-526 GLNTEKIVEKALSKG
+526 GLDTEKIVAKALSRG
-541 LITPDHAKNMSD
+541 LISPDQAKSMSD

-565 STAEMVTD
+565 STAEQVTD

-591 GGQVDIETVRGKGTT
+591 GGQVDIETERGKGTT

-615 AIIPSLLVSVGN
+615 AIIPSLLVSVGQ

-639 LLRVPADQIG
+639 LLRIPVEQIT
-649 ERVEMVGDAEVLLLR
+649 ERVELVGDAEVLLLR

-670 LYLSD
+670 LYLSN
-675 VLGLDSAD
+675 VLGLNADS
-683 CHASQMVSKIL
+683 CEASNMVGEIL
-694 RGEMSTEQG
+694 RGEKSLG
-703 DSDCILA
+703 DIRESGCASA

-741 LGRHFKDCHGYAGA
+741 LGRHFKECQGYAGA

-770 GLGRLGDLSLTA
+770 GLGRLGDLSLSVTREA
-782 GLEKTA
+782 VQTP
-788 GVAKEPEPGMDQEK
+788 KEAETTTGQEK

-812 QEHCAVPLDLVARV
+812 QEYCAVPLDLVARV
-826 ELINAEEI
+826 ELIDAAEI

-841 VIKYRGGSLPVF
+841 VIKYRGGTLPVF
-853 SLDQATSAGMLDVSG
+853 SLDQATNVGLLDISG
-868 EIIVIVFLMAG
+868 ELIVIVFLMAG

-892 IETRV
+892 IEAQVTL
-897 AVDTFTLK
+897 DSFTLK

-919 TLIVDIFEL
+919 TLIVDIYEL

-938 VRGTIEVSDDAGETG
+938 VRGSIEIPDDAGEVG

-973 IEDDGYTVDV
+973 IEDDGYMVDV
-983 AEDGVVAWNM
+983 AEDGVEAWNM
-993 LNAEPDKYDLV
+993 LDADPEKFDLV

-1018 AKLIRKDK
+1018 SRRIRQDR
-1026 RFALTPIVALTSLA
+1026 RFSMVPIVALTSLA
-1040 GDEDVAKG
+1040 GDEDMARGKAV
-1048 RAAGIDDYQIK
+1048 GIDDYQVK
-1059 LDKERLLQSIYECL
+1059 LDKERLLQSIYEWL

>member
-8 LQMYVEEASE
+8 LQMYVEEATE

-33 GADIDEDLVNKV
+33 GADIDEELVNKV

-58 LGLNKI
+58 LGLNRI
-64 KDLGHKIENVLDMI
+64 KDLGHKIENVLDMM

-98 KLRDMIHNVAQSNDA
+98 KLRDMISNVAESNDEY
-113 FIDDHIAALTA
+113 IDDHIAALTA
-124 ATTANLKVAD
+124 ATSGSLEPAQKETVAR
-134 KSTVDKVV
+134 TVQ
-142 EIKDKQGRTVFV
+142 IKDKRGRVVFDT
-154 VPEFDL
+154 PEFDL
-160 MQNRKGGKNLY
+160 IQNRKGGKTLY

-181 QRKDKKPLD
+181 QRKKKTVFD
-190 LLKGMDSTGVI
+190 LLKSMDMAGVI

-208 EAVGSLEDDGFSNR
+208 EAVGTLEDDDFSNR

-230 SIVEEDIMPALLDL
+230 SIIEDDIMPALLDL
-244 RGEFIT
+244 GGEFILT
-250 SLQFDAPAAATA
+250 IPFELSQNAPSSGP
-262 DFAQDLL
+262 DFAQELL
-269 ATTPATPEVDR
+269 AKTPEAPAEDR
-280 TDALVS
+280 TDSLVS
-286 ELFTG
+286 ELFAG
-291 SSLASALSPTPAPPA
+291 SSLTSALETSLPAPPK
-306 APAVAPSPVQAPAAQ
+306 PASKPVSPAQ
-321 APVASAPVAPV
+321 APGG
-332 APAPPAPVRPEMVAP
+332 
-347 DEDPGRKSDL
+347 DDDGRKGDP
-357 KTPKSVISQPDS
+357 KTPRSPITQPDS

-443 RDLARTLGKEIDLQ
+443 RDLARTLGKEMDLL
-457 LEGNDVELDKTIIE
+457 LEGNEVELDKTIIE

-486 HGIELPLERAAA
+486 HGIEPPDERVKA
-498 GKPAMGTIVLKAYHE
+498 GKQAMGTIILKAYHE
-513 AGQVIIEIVDDGR
+513 AGQVIIEIIDDGR
-526 GLNTEKIVEKALSKG
+526 GLNTDKIVEKALSRG
-541 LITPDHAKNMSD
+541 LISPDQAKSMSD
-553 KEKAN
+553 KDKAN

-565 STAEMVTD
+565 STAEQVTD

-591 GGQVDIETVRGKGTT
+591 GGQVDIETTRGKGTT

-615 AIIPSLLVSVGN
+615 AIIPSLLVSVGD

-639 LLRVPADQIG
+639 LLRIPATQIR
-649 ERVEMVGDAEVLLLR
+649 ERVELVGDAEVLMLR

-670 LYLSD
+670 LYLTK
-675 VLGLDSAD
+675 VLGLEVSACD
-683 CHASQMVSKIL
+683 ASRLVSDIL
-694 RGEMSTEQG
+694 RGEVTAGST
-703 DSDCILA
+703 DDACASA

-724 GLVVDQ
+724 GLVVEQ

-741 LGRHFKDCHGYAGA
+741 LGRHFKECHGYAGA

-770 GLGRLGDLSLTA
+770 GLGRLGDLSLTGGRERTMQSGKDVEA
-782 GLEKTA
+782 VKSE
-788 GVAKEPEPGMDQEK
+788 DR

-826 ELINAEEI
+826 ELINASEI

-841 VIKYRGGSLPVF
+841 VIKYRGGTLPVF
-853 SLDQATSAGMLDVSG
+853 SLDQATNVGMLDATG
-868 EIIVIVFLMAG
+868 ELIVIVFLMAG
-879 HEIGLLAKPPVDA
+879 HEIGLLAKAPVDA
-892 IETRV
+892 IEVQVTI
-897 AVDTFTLK
+897 DTFTLK

-912 AVIGDNT
+912 AVIGENT
-919 TLIVDIFEL
+919 TLIVDIYEL
-928 IQTVQPDWFA
+928 IQAVQPDWFA
-938 VRGTIEVSDDAGETG
+938 VRGDIEVTNSDGSNE

-983 AEDGVVAWNM
+983 AEDGLVAWGM
-993 LNAEPDKYDLV
+993 LDADADKYDLI

-1018 AKLIRKDK
+1018 ARRIRADR
-1026 RFALTPIVALTSLA
+1026 RFALTPLVALTSLA
-1040 GDEDVAKG
+1040 GDEDVARGK
-1048 RAAGIDDYQIK
+1048 ALGIDDYQVK

>member
-26 LLTIEQA
+26 LLAIEQA
-33 GADIDEDLVNKV
+33 GADIDVELVNKV

-58 LGLNKI
+58 LGLIKI
-64 KDLGHKIENVLDMI
+64 KDLGHKIENVLDMV

-98 KLRDMIHNVAQSNDA
+98 KLRDMILNVAESEDA

-124 ATTANLKVAD
+124 ATSANLKGEEKA
-134 KSTVDKVV
+134 SVDRRV
-142 EIKDKQGRTVFV
+142 EIADSRGRIVFE

-160 MQNRKGGKNLY
+160 VQNRKGGKNLY

-181 QRKDKKPLD
+181 QRKNKTFFDI
-190 LLKGMDSTGVI
+190 LKCMDSTGVV

-208 EAVGSLEDDGFSNR
+208 EAVGTLEDDGFSNR
-222 IPFFVLFG
+222 IPLFVLFG
-230 SIVEEDIMPALLDL
+230 SIIEDDIMPALLDL
-244 RGEFIT
+244 SGEFI
-250 SLQFDAPAAATA
+250 LPLKF
-262 DFAQDLL
+262 
-269 ATTPATPEVDR
+269 E
-280 TDALVS
+280 
-286 ELFTG
+286 
-291 SSLASALSPTPAPPA
+291 PPA
-306 APAVAPSPVQAPAAQ
+306 AAQ
-321 APVASAPVAPV
+321 APVEDFARELLDRTPPTPEQDLTDSLVSEIFNGANLAEALGAAAPAAPAPAPKPAPAPASAPKPE
-332 APAPPAPVRPEMVAP
+332 PAP
-347 DEDPGRKSDL
+347 EDDRRGDAKA
-357 KTPKSVISQPDS
+357 PKSAIAQPET

-400 NAIHQIEVAGQRID
+400 AALHQIEVAGQRID

-443 RDLARTLGKEIDLQ
+443 RDLARNLGKEIDLQ
-457 LEGNDVELDKTIIE
+457 LEGNEVELDKTIIE

-486 HGIELPLERAAA
+486 HGIEMPDARVAA

-513 AGQVIIEIVDDGR
+513 AGQVIIEIVDDGA
-526 GLNTEKIVEKALSKG
+526 GLNTDKIVEKALSRG
-541 LITPDHAKNMSD
+541 LISPDQAKSMSD

-565 STAEMVTD
+565 STAEQVTD

-591 GGQVDIETVRGKGTT
+591 GGQVDIETARGKGTT

-615 AIIPSLLVSVGN
+615 AIIPSLLVSVGK

-639 LLRVPADQIG
+639 LLRIPVDQIS

-670 LYLSD
+670 LYLSN
-675 VLGLDSAD
+675 VLGLDGSA
-683 CHASQMVSKIL
+683 CSAAAMVGEIL
-694 RGEMSTEQG
+694 RGGKNADQLQETG
-703 DSDCILA
+703 CTLA

-741 LGRHFKDCHGYAGA
+741 LGRHFKDCQGYAGA

-770 GLGRLGDLSLTA
+770 GVGRLGDLSLTGA
-782 GLEKTA
+782 RERGALVSKEA
-788 GVAKEPEPGMDQEK
+788 EGAKSQDK

-812 QEHCAVPLDLVARV
+812 QEYCAVPLDLVARV
-826 ELINAEEI
+826 ELIDAGEI

-841 VIKYRGGSLPVF
+841 VIKYRGGTLPVF
-853 SLDQATSAGMLDVSG
+853 SLDQATTVQHLELTG
-868 EIIVIVFLMAG
+868 ELIVIVFLMAG

-892 IETRV
+892 IETEV
-897 AVDTFTLK
+897 AIDTFTLK

-912 AVIGDNT
+912 AVIGENT
-919 TLIVDIFEL
+919 TLIVDIYEL
-928 IQTVQPDWFA
+928 IQAVQPEWFA
-938 VRGTIEVSDDAGETG
+938 VRGSIEIADDAGEVG

-973 IEDDGYTVDV
+973 IEDDGYTVDT
-983 AEDGVVAWNM
+983 AEDGLVAWNM
-993 LNAEPDKYDLV
+993 LTADPDRFDLI

-1018 AKLIRKDK
+1018 ARNIRQDK
-1026 RFALTPIVALTSLA
+1026 RFSLTPIIALTSLA
-1040 GDEDVAKG
+1040 GDEDVARGK
-1048 RAAGIDDYQIK
+1048 AAGIDDYQVK
-1059 LDKERLLQSIYECL
+1059 LDKERLLQSIYEWL

>member
-8 LQMYVEEASE
+8 LQMYVEEATE

-26 LLTIEQA
+26 LLAIEQA
-33 GADIDEDLVNKV
+33 GADIDVELVNKV

-58 LGLNKI
+58 LGLTRI
-64 KDLGHKIENVLDMI
+64 KDLGHKIENVLDMV

-98 KLRDMIHNVAQSNDA
+98 KLRDMISNVAQSNDEY
-113 FIDDHIAALTA
+113 IDDHVAALTA
-124 ATTANLKVAD
+124 AASSNLHAEEKASVERR
-134 KSTVDKVV
+134 VDV
-142 EIKDKQGRTVFV
+142 KDRRGRTVFE

-160 MQNRKGGKNLY
+160 LQNRKGGKNLY

-181 QRKDKKPLD
+181 QRKNKTFFDI
-190 LLKGMDSTGVI
+190 LKSMDSTGNI

-208 EAVGSLEDDGFSNR
+208 EAVGTLEDDDFSNR

-230 SIVEEDIMPALLDL
+230 SIIEDDIMPALLDL
-244 RGEFIT
+244 GSDFIT
-250 SLQFDAPAAATA
+250 TLNLDLPSAPQAPPMAVQEPPQTPQVLRDVRDDSRISEIFDDAA
-262 DFAQDLL
+262 
-269 ATTPATPEVDR
+269 PATP
-280 TDALVS
+280 T
-286 ELFTG
+286 
-291 SSLASALSPTPAPPA
+291 
-306 APAVAPSPVQAPAAQ
+306 
-321 APVASAPVAPV
+321 SAPVAPLV
-332 APAPPAPVRPEMVAP
+332 PSPPVPAPAPKSEVQPNGAADDDSV
-347 DEDPGRKSDL
+347 RKSDP
-357 KTPKSVISQPDS
+357 KTPKSAISQPDS

-386 LVLSRNQLMQAISS
+386 LVLSRNQLMQAIST

-443 RDLARTLGKEIDLQ
+443 RDLARTLGKEMDLQ

-486 HGIELPLERAAA
+486 HGIEMPDERVAA

-513 AGQVIIEIVDDGR
+513 AGQVIIEIVDDGG
-526 GLNTEKIVEKALSKG
+526 GLNTDKIVAKALSRG
-541 LITPDHAKNMSD
+541 LITPDQAKTMSD

-565 STAEMVTD
+565 STAEQVTD

-591 GGQVDIETVRGKGTT
+591 GGQVDIETARGKGTT

-615 AIIPSLLVSVGN
+615 AIIPSLLVSVGQ

-639 LLRVPADQIG
+639 LLRIPVTQIH

-670 LYLSD
+670 LYLSN
-675 VLGLDSAD
+675 VLGLDNSS
-683 CHASQMVSKIL
+683 CEASQMVGEIL
-694 RGEMSTEQG
+694 RGEKSLEQVQESG
-703 DSDCILA
+703 CIMA

-741 LGRHFKDCHGYAGA
+741 LGRHFKECQGYAGA

-770 GLGRLGDLSLTA
+770 GLGRLGDLSLTVSRERST
-782 GLEKTA
+782 L
-788 GVAKEPEPGMDQEK
+788 VAKEAEVGPSQDK

-826 ELINAEEI
+826 ELIDAKEI

-841 VIKYRGGSLPVF
+841 VIKYRGGTLPVF
-853 SLDQATSAGMLDVSG
+853 SLDQATNVGLLELSG
-868 EIIVIVFLMAG
+868 ELIVIVFLMAG

-892 IETRV
+892 IETQV
-897 AVDTFTLK
+897 AIDVFTLK

-912 AVIGDNT
+912 AVIGENT
-919 TLIVDIFEL
+919 TLIVDIYEL

-938 VRGTIEVSDDAGETG
+938 VRGSIEIADDAGEVG
-953 VPHLLLVEDSDFFRN
+953 VPHLLLVEDSDFFRT
-968 QVRKF
+968 QVKKF
-973 IEDDGYTVDV
+973 IEDDGYSVDV
-983 AEDGVVAWNM
+983 AEDGLVAWNM
-993 LNAEPDKYDLV
+993 INAEPEKYDLI

-1018 AKLIRKDK
+1018 SRRIRQDK
-1026 RFALTPIVALTSLA
+1026 RFSLTPIVALTSLA
-1040 GDEDVAKG
+1040 GDEDVARGK
-1048 RAAGIDDYQIK
+1048 AVGIDDYQVK

>member
-8 LQMYVEEASE
+8 LQMYVEEATE

-26 LLTIEQA
+26 LLAVEQA
-33 GADIDEDLVNKV
+33 GADIDVELVNKV

-58 LGLNKI
+58 LGLTKI
-64 KDLGHKIENVLDMI
+64 KDLGHKIENILDMV

-86 PEVVNIVLLAFD
+86 PDVVNVVLLAFD
-98 KLRDMIHNVAQSNDA
+98 KLRDLITNVATSNDEN
-113 FIDDHIAALTA
+113 IDDHIAALTA
-124 ATTANLKVAD
+124 ATSANLKPAE
-134 KSTVDKVV
+134 KASVDRMV
-142 EIKDKQGRTVFV
+142 EIRDGRGRVVFE

-160 MQNRKGGKNLY
+160 LQNRKGGKNLY

-181 QRKDKKPLD
+181 QRKNKTFFDI
-190 LLKGMDSTGVI
+190 LKGMDSTGVI

-208 EAVGSLEDDGFSNR
+208 EAVGTLEDDGFSSR

-230 SIVEEDIMPALLDL
+230 SIIEDDIMPALLDL
-244 RGEFIT
+244 DGKFILPMNVELP
-250 SLQFDAPAAATA
+250 SDSQAVAA
-262 DFAQDLL
+262 DFAQELL
-269 ATTPATPEVDR
+269 ATTPAAPPEDR
-280 TDALVS
+280 TDSLVS
-286 ELFTG
+286 EIFNGAALST
-291 SSLASALSPTPAPPA
+291 ALSPSEPAP
-306 APAVAPSPVQAPAAQ
+306 
-321 APVASAPVAPV
+321 APV
-332 APAPPAPVRPEMVAP
+332 APAPVPAPAPPAPTPSAPVPVAP
-347 DEDPGRKSDL
+347 AFSAPSAEDGSRLEAKAS
-357 KTPKSVISQPDS
+357 KTSIAQPDS

-400 NAIHQIEVAGQRID
+400 AALHQIEVAGQRID

-443 RDLARTLGKEIDLQ
+443 RDLARNLGKEIDLQ

-486 HGIELPLERAAA
+486 HGIELPQERTAA
-498 GKPAMGTIVLKAYHE
+498 GKPAMGTIILKAYHE

-526 GLNTEKIVEKALSKG
+526 GLNTEKIVEKALAKG
-541 LITPDHAKNMSD
+541 LISPDHAKNMSD

-565 STAEMVTD
+565 STAEQVTD

-591 GGQVDIETVRGKGTT
+591 GGQVDIETARGRGTT

-615 AIIPSLLVSVGN
+615 AIIPSLLVSVGP

-639 LLRVPADQIG
+639 LLRVPAEQIH
-649 ERVEMVGDAEVLLLR
+649 ERIEMVGDAEVLMLR

-670 LYLSD
+670 LYLSNL
-675 VLGLDSAD
+675 LGLDQTACD
-683 CHASQMVSKIL
+683 ASRLVGSVL
-694 RGEMSTEQG
+694 RGEGAGQQEDGT
-703 DSDCILA
+703 DCAMA
-710 DVNLVVVSA
+710 DINLVVVSA

-741 LGRHFKDCHGYAGA
+741 LGRHFKACQGYAGA

-770 GLGRLGDLSLTA
+770 GLGRLGELNLSVIRDKVQPDKDA
-782 GLEKTA
+782 A
-788 GVAKEPEPGMDQEK
+788 AAKDQER

-826 ELINAEEI
+826 ELIDATEI

-841 VIKYRGGSLPVF
+841 VIKYRGGTLPVF
-853 SLDQATSAGMLDVSG
+853 SLDQATNVGLLDISG
-868 EIIVIVFLMAG
+868 ELIVIVFLMAG

-892 IETRV
+892 IETKV
-897 AVDTFTLK
+897 VLDTFTLK

-912 AVIGDNT
+912 AVIGENT
-919 TLIVDIFEL
+919 TLIVDIYEL

-938 VRGTIEVSDDAGETG
+938 VRGSIEVSDEDGEVG

-968 QVRKF
+968 QVKKF
-973 IEDDGYTVDV
+973 IEDDGYTVEV
-983 AEDGVVAWNM
+983 AEDGVIAWNI
-993 LNAEPDKYDLV
+993 LNADPNRFDLV

-1018 AKLIRKDK
+1018 TRLLRADK

-1048 RAAGIDDYQIK
+1048 KALGIDDYQVK

>member
-8 LQMYVEEASE
+8 LQMYVEEATE

-26 LLTIEQA
+26 LLAIEQA
-33 GADIDEDLVNKV
+33 GADIDVELVNKV

-58 LGLNKI
+58 LGLTKI
-64 KDLGHKIENVLDMI
+64 KDLGHKIENILDMV
-78 RNRELVPD
+78 RNRELVPE

-98 KLRDMIHNVAQSNDA
+98 KLRDLISNVGESNDA
-113 FIDDHIAALTA
+113 YIDDHVAALTA
-124 ATTANLKVAD
+124 AASANLEGEEKASVDRLVEVKDSRGRVVFEVA
-134 KSTVDKVV
+134 
-142 EIKDKQGRTVFV
+142 
-154 VPEFDL
+154 EFDL
-160 MQNRKGGKNLY
+160 LQNKKGGKNLY

-181 QRKDKKPLD
+181 QRKKKTIFD
-190 LLKGMDSTGVI
+190 ILKGMDSTGVI

-208 EAVGSLEDDGFSNR
+208 EAVGTLEDDDFSNR

-230 SIVEEDIMPALLDL
+230 SIIEDDIMPALLDL

-250 SLQFDAPAAATA
+250 TLSFDLPSDPKAPVVDFAQELLDQTPQTPDEDRTDSLISELFSRETLTSSLSSPPADPVPSAPAA
-262 DFAQDLL
+262 
-269 ATTPATPEVDR
+269 
-280 TDALVS
+280 
-286 ELFTG
+286 
-291 SSLASALSPTPAPPA
+291 
-306 APAVAPSPVQAPAAQ
+306 PVAQ
-321 APVASAPVAPV
+321 APQ
-332 APAPPAPVRPEMVAP
+332 PAPQPMADDDAIRKA
-347 DEDPGRKSDL
+347 DPRA
-357 KTPKSVISQPDS
+357 PKSAISQPDS

-386 LVLSRNQLMQAISS
+386 LVLSRNQLMQAIST

-486 HGIELPLERAAA
+486 HGIEMPDVRTRA
-498 GKPAMGTIVLKAYHE
+498 GKPALGTIVLKAYHE
-513 AGQVIIEIVDDGR
+513 AGQVIIEIVDDGG
-526 GLNTEKIVEKALSKG
+526 GLDTEKIVAKALSRG
-541 LITPDHAKNMSD
+541 LISPDQAKSMSD

-565 STAEMVTD
+565 STAEQVTD

-591 GGQVDIETVRGKGTT
+591 GGQVDIETERGKGTT

-615 AIIPSLLVSVGN
+615 AIIPSLLVSVGQ

-639 LLRVPADQIG
+639 LLRIPVDQIT
-649 ERVEMVGDAEVLLLR
+649 ERVELVGDAEVLLLR

-670 LYLSD
+670 LYLSN
-675 VLGLDSAD
+675 VLGLDVDS
-683 CHASQMVSKIL
+683 CEASKLVGEIL
-694 RGEMSTEQG
+694 RGEKRLDEVQEAG
-703 DSDCILA
+703 CISA

-741 LGRHFKDCHGYAGA
+741 LGRHFKECQGYAGA

-770 GLGRLGDLSLTA
+770 GLGRLGDLSLSVSREKQQVTKDAETA
-782 GLEKTA
+782 TGPEKF
-788 GVAKEPEPGMDQEK
+788 
-802 LSLFVFRNTP
+802 SLFVFRNTP
-812 QEHCAVPLDLVARV
+812 QEYCAVPLDLVARV
-826 ELINAEEI
+826 ELIDAAEI

-841 VIKYRGGSLPVF
+841 VIKYRGGTLPVF
-853 SLDQATSAGMLDVSG
+853 SLDQATNVGLLDISG
-868 EIIVIVFLMAG
+868 ELIVIVFLMAG

-892 IETRV
+892 IEARV
-897 AVDTFTLK
+897 NIDSFTLK

-919 TLIVDIFEL
+919 TLIVDIYEL

-938 VRGTIEVSDDAGETG
+938 VRGSIEIAGDAGEVG

-968 QVRKF
+968 QVKKF
-973 IEDDGYTVDV
+973 IEDDGYLVDV
-983 AEDGVVAWNM
+983 AEDGLVAWNM
-993 LNAEPDKYDLV
+993 LSAEPDKFDLV

-1018 AKLIRKDK
+1018 ARLIRQDK
-1026 RFALTPIVALTSLA
+1026 RFSMMPIVALTSLA

-1048 RAAGIDDYQIK
+1048 KAVGIDDYQVK
-1059 LDKERLLQSIYECL
+1059 LDKERLLQSIYEWL

>member
-8 LQMYVEEASE
+8 LQMYVEEATE

-26 LLTIEQA
+26 LLAIEQA
-33 GADIDEDLVNKV
+33 GADIDVELVNKV

-58 LGLNKI
+58 LGLIKI
-64 KDLGHKIENVLDMI
+64 KDLGHKIENVLDMV

-98 KLRDMIHNVAQSNDA
+98 KLRDMIVNVAESEDA
-113 FIDDHIAALTA
+113 YIDDHIAALTA
-124 ATTANLKVAD
+124 ATSANLKGEEKA
-134 KSTVDKVV
+134 SVDRRV
-142 EIKDKQGRTVFV
+142 EIADSRGRIVFE

-160 MQNRKGGKNLY
+160 VQNRKGGKNLY

-181 QRKDKKPLD
+181 QRKGKTIFDI
-190 LLKGMDSTGVI
+190 LKCMDSTGVV

-208 EAVGSLEDDGFSNR
+208 EAVGTLEDDGFSNR
-222 IPFFVLFG
+222 IPLYVLFG
-230 SIVEEDIMPALLDL
+230 SIIEDDIMPALLDL
-244 RGEFIT
+244 ASEFILPLKFDPSSSPAPEADFARELLEST
-250 SLQFDAPAAATA
+250 PAAPEEDMTDSLVSEIFNGANLAEALGGNSAPAAVP
-262 DFAQDLL
+262 Q
-269 ATTPATPEVDR
+269 
-280 TDALVS
+280 
-286 ELFTG
+286 
-291 SSLASALSPTPAPPA
+291 PAPQPD
-306 APAVAPSPVQAPAAQ
+306 PK
-321 APVASAPVAPV
+321 
-332 APAPPAPVRPEMVAP
+332 PAPKPEPVPVP
-347 DEDPGRKSDL
+347 DDDRKGDARS
-357 KTPKSVISQPDS
+357 PKSAIAQPET

-400 NAIHQIEVAGQRID
+400 AALHQIEVAGQRID

-443 RDLARTLGKEIDLQ
+443 RDLARNLGKEIDLQ

-486 HGIELPLERAAA
+486 HGIEPPDERVLA

-526 GLNTEKIVEKALSKG
+526 GLNTDKIVEKALSRG
-541 LITPDHAKNMSD
+541 LITPDQAKSMSD

-565 STAEMVTD
+565 STAEQVTD

-591 GGQVDIETVRGKGTT
+591 GGQVDIETARGKGTT

-615 AIIPSLLVSVGN
+615 AIIPSLLVSVGQ

-639 LLRVPADQIG
+639 LLRIPVDQIS
-649 ERVEMVGDAEVLLLR
+649 ERIEMVGDAEVLLLR
-664 GELIPL
+664 GELIPM
-670 LYLSD
+670 LYLST
-675 VLGLDSAD
+675 VLGLDGSA
-683 CHASQMVSKIL
+683 CNAAAMVGEIL
-694 RGEMSTEQG
+694 RGGKNASQLQETG
-703 DSDCILA
+703 CALA

-741 LGRHFKDCHGYAGA
+741 LGRHFKDCQGYAGA

-770 GLGRLGDLSLTA
+770 GLGRLGDLSLS
-782 GLEKTA
+782 
-788 GVAKEPEPGMDQEK
+788 GVRERGALGSKEAETTKGQDK

-812 QEHCAVPLDLVARV
+812 DEHCAVPLDLVARV

-841 VIKYRGGSLPVF
+841 VIKYRGGTLPVF
-853 SLDQATSAGMLDVSG
+853 SLDQATTVQHLDLAGEL
-868 EIIVIVFLMAG
+868 IVIVFLMAG

-892 IETRV
+892 IETEV
-897 AVDTFTLK
+897 TIDTFTLK

-912 AVIGDNT
+912 AVIGENT
-919 TLIVDIFEL
+919 TLIVDIYEL
-928 IQTVQPDWFA
+928 IQTVQPEWFA
-938 VRGTIEVSDDAGETG
+938 VRGSIEVADDAGEVG

-973 IEDDGYTVDV
+973 IEDDGYTVDT
-983 AEDGVVAWNM
+983 AEDGLVAWNM
-993 LNAEPDKYDLV
+993 LNADPDRYDLV

-1018 AKLIRKDK
+1018 ARNIRQDK
-1026 RFALTPIVALTSLA
+1026 RFSLTPIIALTSLA
-1040 GDEDVAKG
+1040 GDEDVARGK
-1048 RAAGIDDYQIK
+1048 AAGIDDYQVK
-1059 LDKERLLQSIYECL
+1059 LDKERLLQSIYEWL

>member
-33 GADIDEDLVNKV
+33 GADIDEELVNKV

-58 LGLNKI
+58 LGLTRI
-64 KDLGHKIENVLDMI
+64 KDLGHKIENVLDMM
-78 RNRELVPD
+78 RNRELVPE
-86 PEVVNIVLLAFD
+86 PEVVNIILLAFD
-98 KLRDMIHNVAQSNDA
+98 KLRDMIQNVAESNDA
-113 FIDDHIAALTA
+113 FIDDHVASLTA
-124 ATTANLKVAD
+124 VATASLHTEEKASVTNM
-134 KSTVDKVV
+134 V
-142 EIKDKQGRTVFV
+142 EIKNKADRTVFLI
-154 VPEFDL
+154 PEFDL
-160 MQNRKGGKNLY
+160 IQNRKGGKNLY

-181 QRKDKKPLD
+181 HGKQKKPLD
-190 LLKGMDSTGVI
+190 LLRSMESSGVVI
-201 LDLKVDF
+201 DLKIDF
-208 EAVGSLEDDGFSNR
+208 EAVGTLEDDEFSNR
-222 IPFFVLFG
+222 IPFYVLFG
-230 SIVEEDIMPALLDL
+230 SIIEEDIMPALIDLD
-244 RGEFIT
+244 GKFIT
-250 SLQFDAPAAATA
+250 SLNFEAKEMV
-262 DFAQDLL
+262 DFAKELL
-269 ATTPATPEVDR
+269 DKT
-280 TDALVS
+280 
-286 ELFTG
+286 
-291 SSLASALSPTPAPPA
+291 PA
-306 APAVAPSPVQAPAAQ
+306 APVVDKTDSLVGSLFSAGNLNDALS
-321 APVASAPVAPV
+321 VASAPVAEAAPV
-332 APAPPAPVRPEMVAP
+332 APPRVETPIPVRVEPPAPVRVEASAESAEDEVAP
-347 DEDPGRKSDL
+347 RVPEQKAA
-357 KTPKSVISQPDS
+357 KTTITQPDS

-443 RDLARTLGKEIDLQ
+443 RDLARNLGKEIDLQ

-486 HGIELPLERAAA
+486 HGLEPPLERVAA
-498 GKPAMGTIVLKAYHE
+498 GKSSTGTIILKAYHE

-526 GLNTEKIVEKALSKG
+526 GLNTEKIVEKALSRG
-541 LITPDHAKNMSD
+541 LISLDQAKSMSD

-565 STAEMVTD
+565 STAEKVTD

-591 GGQVDIETVRGKGTT
+591 GGQVDIETARGKGTT

-615 AIIPSLLVSVGN
+615 AIIPSLLVSVGE

-639 LLRVPADQIG
+639 LLRVPVSQIHDKI
-649 ERVEMVGDAEVLLLR
+649 EMVGDAEVLLLR

-670 LYLSD
+670 LYLSN
-675 VLGLDSAD
+675 VLALDSD
-683 CHASQMVSKIL
+683 SCHASRTVSRIL
-694 RGEMSTEQG
+694 RENVTPEQ
-703 DSDCILA
+703 LA
-710 DVNLVVVSA
+710 EEDASFTDVNLVVVSA

-741 LGRHFKDCHGYAGA
+741 LGRNFKECHGYAGA

-770 GLGRLGDLSLTA
+770 GLARLGDLSASTRHERTA
-782 GLEKTA
+782 QSAKGTEVVSGVEKH
-788 GVAKEPEPGMDQEK
+788 
-802 LSLFVFRNTP
+802 SLFVFRNTP
-812 QEHCAVPLDLVARV
+812 DEHCAVPLDLVARV
-826 ELINAEEI
+826 ELINATEI

-841 VIKYRGGSLPVF
+841 VIKYRGGTLPVF
-853 SLDQATSAGMLDVSG
+853 SLDQATSVNMLELSG
-868 EIIVIVFLMAG
+868 ELIVIVFVMAG

-892 IETRV
+892 IEVEV
-897 AVDTFTLK
+897 AIDTFTLR
-905 QPGISGS
+905 QLGISGS
-912 AVIGDNT
+912 AVIGNNT

-928 IQTVQPDWFA
+928 IEAVQPDWFA
-938 VRGTIEVSDDAGETG
+938 SRGSVEVPTDAGEVG

-968 QVRKF
+968 QVKKF
-973 IEDDGYTVDV
+973 IEDDGYTVDT
-983 AEDGVVAWNM
+983 AADGAIAWNM
-993 LNAEPDKYDLV
+993 LGAEPDKYDMV
-1004 VTDIEMPNMDGFEL
+1004 VTDIEMPVMDGFEL
-1018 AKLIRKDK
+1018 TRNIRADQ
-1026 RFALTPIVALTSLA
+1026 RFTRMPIVALTSLA
-1040 GDEDVAKG
+1040 GEEDVAKG
-1048 RAAGIDDYQIK
+1048 KALGIDDYQIK
-1059 LDKERLLQSIYECL
+1059 LDKERLLQSIYDTL
-1073 KRYAS
+1073 KKYAQA

>member
-8 LQMYVEEASE
+8 LQMYVEEAAE

-26 LLTIEQA
+26 LLAIEQA
-33 GADIDEDLVNKV
+33 GADIDVELVNKV

-58 LGLNKI
+58 LGLTKI
-64 KDLGHKIENVLDMI
+64 KDLGHKIENILDMV
-78 RNRELVPD
+78 RNRELVPE

-98 KLRDMIHNVAQSNDA
+98 KLRDLITNVAESNETY
-113 FIDDHIAALTA
+113 IDDHVAALTA
-124 ATTANLKVAD
+124 AASANLKGEEKA
-134 KSTVDKVV
+134 SVDRRV
-142 EIKDKQGRTVFV
+142 EIRDGKGRVVFEV
-154 VPEFDL
+154 AEFDL
-160 MQNRKGGKNLY
+160 LQNKKGGKNLY

-181 QRKDKKPLD
+181 QRKNKTVFDI
-190 LLKGMDSTGVI
+190 LKGMDSTGVI

-208 EAVGSLEDDGFSNR
+208 EAIGTLEDDEFSNR

-230 SIVEEDIMPALLDL
+230 SIVEDDIMPALLDL
-244 RGEFIT
+244 ASEFIIT
-250 SLQFDAPAAATA
+250 LNIDLPSRQSAPAV
-262 DFAQDLL
+262 DFARELL
-269 ATTPATPEVDR
+269 NQTPQTPDEDR
-280 TDALVS
+280 TDTLVS
-286 ELFTG
+286 ELFSG
-291 SSLASALSPTPAPPA
+291 EGLAAALNPP
-306 APAVAPSPVQAPAAQ
+306 PPVSAPAA
-321 APVASAPVAPV
+321 VSN
-332 APAPPAPVRPEMVAP
+332 PAPQPEPQPLA
-347 DEDPGRKSDL
+347 DDDASRKADPRATKSPI
-357 KTPKSVISQPDS
+357 TQPDS

-443 RDLARTLGKEIDLQ
+443 RDLARNLGKEIDLQ

-486 HGIELPLERAAA
+486 HGIEMPDVRVAA

-513 AGQVIIEIVDDGR
+513 AGQVIIEIVDDGG
-526 GLNTEKIVEKALSKG
+526 GLNSDKIVAKALSRG
-541 LITPDHAKNMSD
+541 LISPDQAKSMSD

-565 STAEMVTD
+565 STAEQVTD

-591 GGQVDIETVRGKGTT
+591 GGQVDIETERGKGTT

-615 AIIPSLLVSVGN
+615 AIIPSLLVSVGQ

-639 LLRVPADQIG
+639 LLRIPVAQIT
-649 ERVEMVGDAEVLLLR
+649 ERVELVGDAEVLLLR

-670 LYLSD
+670 LYLSN
-675 VLGLDSAD
+675 VLGLDESS
-683 CHASQMVSKIL
+683 CEASKMVGEIL
-694 RGEMSTEQG
+694 RGEKSLGEVQEAGCT
-703 DSDCILA
+703 LA

-741 LGRHFKDCHGYAGA
+741 LGRHFKDCQGYAGA

-770 GLGRLGDLSLTA
+770 GLGRLGDLSLSIAREKQQVTKEAEA
-782 GLEKTA
+782 GS
-788 GVAKEPEPGMDQEK
+788 GQDK

-812 QEHCAVPLDLVARV
+812 QEYCAVPLDLVARV
-826 ELINAEEI
+826 ELIDAAEI

-841 VIKYRGGSLPVF
+841 VIKYRGGTLPVF
-853 SLDQATSAGMLDVSG
+853 SLDQATNVNMLDISG
-868 EIIVIVFLMAG
+868 EVIVIVFLMAG

-892 IETRV
+892 IEAQV
-897 AVDTFTLK
+897 AIDSFTLK

-919 TLIVDIFEL
+919 TLIVDIYEL
-928 IQTVQPDWFA
+928 IQSVQPEWFA
-938 VRGTIEVSDDAGETG
+938 VRGSIEIADDAGEVG

-968 QVRKF
+968 QVKKF
-973 IEDDGYTVDV
+973 IEDDGYAIDV
-983 AEDGVVAWNM
+983 AEDGAVAWNM
-993 LNAEPDKYDLV
+993 LNADPGRYDLV

-1018 AKLIRKDK
+1018 SRRIRQDQ
-1026 RFALTPIVALTSLA
+1026 RFSLVPIIALTSLA
-1040 GDEDVAKG
+1040 GDEDVARGK
-1048 RAAGIDDYQIK
+1048 AAGIDDYQVK
-1059 LDKERLLQSIYECL
+1059 LDKERLLQSIYDWL

>member
-8 LQMYVEEASE
+8 LQMYVEEAAE

-26 LLTIEQA
+26 LLAIEQA
-33 GADIDEDLVNKV
+33 GADIDVELVNKV

-58 LGLNKI
+58 LGLTKI
-64 KDLGHKIENVLDMI
+64 KDLGHKIENILDMV
-78 RNRELVPD
+78 RNRELVPE

-98 KLRDMIHNVAQSNDA
+98 KLRDLITNVAESNDA
-113 FIDDHIAALTA
+113 YIDDHVAALTA
-124 ATTANLKVAD
+124 AASANLKGEEKASVDRRVEVRDGKGRVVFEVA
-134 KSTVDKVV
+134 
-142 EIKDKQGRTVFV
+142 
-154 VPEFDL
+154 EFDL
-160 MQNRKGGKNLY
+160 LQNRKGGKNLY

-181 QRKDKKPLD
+181 QRKNKTVFDI
-190 LLKGMDSTGVI
+190 LKGMDSTGVI

-208 EAVGSLEDDGFSNR
+208 EAIGTLEDDEFSNR

-230 SIVEEDIMPALLDL
+230 SIIEDDIMPALLDL
-244 RGEFIT
+244 GSEFIT
-250 SLQFDAPAAATA
+250 TLNIDLPSDQAAPAA
-262 DFAQDLL
+262 DFARELL
-269 ATTPATPEVDR
+269 DQTPQTPSEDR
-280 TDALVS
+280 TDTLVS
-286 ELFTG
+286 ALFSG
-291 SSLASALSPTPAPPA
+291 ESLASALN
-306 APAVAPSPVQAPAAQ
+306 
-321 APVASAPVAPV
+321 
-332 APAPPAPVRPEMVAP
+332 PPAPVSAP
-347 DEDPGRKSDL
+347 VPAANPAPQSEPMADDDASRKADPRAVKSAI
-357 KTPKSVISQPDS
+357 TQPDS

-443 RDLARTLGKEIDLQ
+443 RDLARNLGKEIDLQ

-486 HGIELPLERAAA
+486 HGIEMPDVRVAA

-513 AGQVIIEIVDDGR
+513 AGQVIIEIVDDGG
-526 GLNTEKIVEKALSKG
+526 GLNTDKIVAKALSRG
-541 LITPDHAKNMSD
+541 LISPDQAKSMSD

-565 STAEMVTD
+565 STAEQVTD

-591 GGQVDIETVRGKGTT
+591 GGQVDIETERGKGTT

-615 AIIPSLLVSVGN
+615 AIIPSLLVSVGQ

-639 LLRVPADQIG
+639 LLRIPVDQIT
-649 ERVEMVGDAEVLLLR
+649 ERVELVGDAEVLLLR

-670 LYLSD
+670 LYLSN
-675 VLGLDSAD
+675 VLGLDASS
-683 CHASQMVSKIL
+683 CESSQMVGEIL
-694 RGEMSTEQG
+694 RGEKSIVEIQEAG
-703 DSDCILA
+703 CAVA

-741 LGRHFKDCHGYAGA
+741 LGRHFKDCQGYAGA

-770 GLGRLGDLSLTA
+770 GLGRLGDLSLSIA
-782 GLEKTA
+782 REKQQVT
-788 GVAKEPEPGMDQEK
+788 KEAEATTGQEK

-812 QEHCAVPLDLVARV
+812 QEYCAVPLDLVARV
-826 ELINAEEI
+826 ELIDAAEI

-841 VIKYRGGSLPVF
+841 VIKYRGGTLPVF
-853 SLDQATSAGMLDVSG
+853 SLDQATNVNMLDISG
-868 EIIVIVFLMAG
+868 EVIVIVFLMAG

-892 IETRV
+892 IEAQV
-897 AVDTFTLK
+897 AIDSFTLK

-919 TLIVDIFEL
+919 TLIVDIYEL
-928 IQTVQPDWFA
+928 IQTVQPEWFA
-938 VRGTIEVSDDAGETG
+938 VRGSIEIADDAGEVG

-968 QVRKF
+968 QVKKF
-973 IEDDGYTVDV
+973 IEDDGYAIDV
-983 AEDGVVAWNM
+983 AEDGAVAWNM
-993 LNAEPDKYDLV
+993 LNADPSRYDLV

-1018 AKLIRKDK
+1018 SRRIRQDQ
-1026 RFALTPIVALTSLA
+1026 RFSLVPIIALTSLA
-1040 GDEDVAKG
+1040 GDEDVARGK
-1048 RAAGIDDYQIK
+1048 AAGIDDYQVK
-1059 LDKERLLQSIYECL
+1059 LDKERLLQSIYDWL

>member
-8 LQMYVEEASE
+8 LQMYVEEATE

-26 LLTIEQA
+26 LLAIEQA
-33 GADIDEDLVNKV
+33 GADIDVELVNKV

-58 LGLNKI
+58 LGLTKI
-64 KDLGHKIENVLDMI
+64 KDLGHKIENILDMV
-78 RNRELVPD
+78 RNRELVPE

-98 KLRDMIHNVAQSNDA
+98 KLRDLISNVAESNDA
-113 FIDDHIAALTA
+113 YIDDHVAALTA
-124 ATTANLKVAD
+124 AASANLQGEEKA
-134 KSTVDKVV
+134 SVDRLVEVRDRRGRVV
-142 EIKDKQGRTVFV
+142 FE

-160 MQNRKGGKNLY
+160 LQNRKGGKNLY

-181 QRKDKKPLD
+181 QRKSKTVFD

-208 EAVGSLEDDGFSNR
+208 EAVGTLEDDDFSNR

-230 SIVEEDIMPALLDL
+230 SIIEDDIMPALLDL
-244 RGEFIT
+244 GGEFIT
-250 SLQFDAPAAATA
+250 TLNVDLPSQQAPEA
-262 DFAQDLL
+262 DFARELL
-269 ATTPATPEVDR
+269 DQTPQAPDEDQ

-286 ELFTG
+286 ELF
-291 SSLASALSPTPAPPA
+291 SEKSLASALNAPVSAPAPAPA
-306 APAVAPSPVQAPAAQ
+306 APASVSNPGPAAS
-321 APVASAPVAPV
+321 P
-332 APAPPAPVRPEMVAP
+332 APAPKAAATV
-347 DEDPGRKSDL
+347 DDDRKSD
-357 KTPKSVISQPDS
+357 PRAKSAIAQPDS

-400 NAIHQIEVAGQRID
+400 GAIHQIEVAGQRID

-443 RDLARTLGKEIDLQ
+443 RDLARNLGKEIDLQ

-486 HGIELPLERAAA
+486 HGIEMPDARVAA
-498 GKPAMGTIVLKAYHE
+498 GKSAAGTIVLKAYHE
-513 AGQVIIEIVDDGR
+513 AGQVIIEIVDDGA
-526 GLNTEKIVEKALSKG
+526 GLNTDKIVAKALSRG
-541 LITPDHAKNMSD
+541 LVSPDQAKSMSD

-565 STAEMVTD
+565 STAEQVTD

-591 GGQVDIETVRGKGTT
+591 GGQVDIETERGKGTT

-615 AIIPSLLVSVGN
+615 AIIPSLLVSVGQ

-639 LLRVPADQIG
+639 LLRIPVDQIT
-649 ERVEMVGDAEVLLLR
+649 ERVELVGDAEVLLLR

-670 LYLSD
+670 LYLSN
-675 VLGLDSAD
+675 VLGLDATS
-683 CHASQMVSKIL
+683 CEASHMVGEIL
-694 RGEMSTEQG
+694 RGDKSLDDIRKDG
-703 DSDCILA
+703 CASA

-741 LGRHFKDCHGYAGA
+741 LGRHFKDCQGYAGA

-770 GLGRLGDLSLTA
+770 GLGRLGDLSLSIA
-782 GLEKTA
+782 REQVQ
-788 GVAKEPEPGMDQEK
+788 VAKETETTSGQEK

-812 QEHCAVPLDLVARV
+812 QEYCAVPLDLVARV
-826 ELINAEEI
+826 ELIDAAEI

-841 VIKYRGGSLPVF
+841 VIKYRGGTLPVF
-853 SLDQATSAGMLDVSG
+853 SLDQATNVNLLDISG
-868 EIIVIVFLMAG
+868 ELIVIVFLMAG

-892 IETRV
+892 IEAQVTL
-897 AVDTFTLK
+897 DSFTLK

-919 TLIVDIFEL
+919 TLIVDIYEL
-928 IQTVQPDWFA
+928 IQTVQPEWFA
-938 VRGTIEVSDDAGETG
+938 VRGSIEIADDAGEVG

-983 AEDGVVAWNM
+983 AEDGLVAWNM
-993 LNAEPDKYDLV
+993 LDAEPEKYDLV

-1018 AKLIRKDK
+1018 SQRIRQDK
-1026 RFALTPIVALTSLA
+1026 RFSLMPVIALTSLA
-1040 GDEDVAKG
+1040 GDEDVARG
-1048 RAAGIDDYQIK
+1048 RAVGIDDYQVK
-1059 LDKERLLQSIYECL
+1059 LDKERLLQSIYEWL

>member
-8 LQMYVEEASE
+8 LQMYVEEATE

-26 LLTIEQA
+26 LLAIEQA
-33 GADIDEDLVNKV
+33 GADIDVELVNKV

-58 LGLNKI
+58 LGLTKI
-64 KDLGHKIENVLDMI
+64 KDLGHKIENILDMV
-78 RNRELVPD
+78 RNGELVPE

-98 KLRDMIHNVAQSNDA
+98 KLRDLISNVAESNDA
-113 FIDDHIAALTA
+113 YIDDHVAALTA
-124 ATTANLKVAD
+124 AASANLEGEEKASVDRLVEVAD
-134 KSTVDKVV
+134 RRGRVV
-142 EIKDKQGRTVFV
+142 FEVA
-154 VPEFDL
+154 EFDL
-160 MQNRKGGKNLY
+160 LQNKKGGKNLY

-181 QRKDKKPLD
+181 QRKNKTIFDI
-190 LLKGMDSTGVI
+190 LKGMDSTGVI

-208 EAVGSLEDDGFSNR
+208 EAVGTLEDDDFSNR

-230 SIVEEDIMPALLDL
+230 SIIEDDIMPALLDL
-244 RGEFIT
+244 GGEFIT
-250 SLQFDAPAAATA
+250 TLSIDLPSESKAPVA
-262 DFAQDLL
+262 DFAQELL
-269 ATTPATPEVDR
+269 DNTPQTPVEDQ
-280 TDALVS
+280 TDALIS
-286 ELFTG
+286 ELFSRETLA
-291 SSLASALSPTPAPPA
+291 SSLGEPA
-306 APAVAPSPVQAPAAQ
+306 AEA
-321 APVASAPVAPV
+321 APVASAPAPAAPV
-332 APAPPAPVRPEMVAP
+332 APAPAPVPQAAP
-347 DEDPGRKSDL
+347 QPLADDDASRKADPRAP
-357 KTPKSVISQPDS
+357 KTAISQPDS

-400 NAIHQIEVAGQRID
+400 GAIHQIEVAGQRID

-443 RDLARTLGKEIDLQ
+443 RDLARNLGKEIDLQ

-486 HGIELPLERAAA
+486 HGIEMPDVRTRA

-513 AGQVIIEIVDDGR
+513 AGQVIIEIVDDGG
-526 GLNTEKIVEKALSKG
+526 GLDSDKIVAKALSRG
-541 LITPDHAKNMSD
+541 LISPDQAKSMSD

-565 STAEMVTD
+565 STAEQVTD

-591 GGQVDIETVRGKGTT
+591 GGQVDIETERGKGTT

-615 AIIPSLLVSVGN
+615 AIIPSLLVSVGQ

-639 LLRVPADQIG
+639 LLRIPVDQIT
-649 ERVEMVGDAEVLLLR
+649 ERVELVGDAEVLLLR

-670 LYLSD
+670 LYLSS
-675 VLGLDSAD
+675 VLGLDVDS
-683 CHASQMVSKIL
+683 CEASKLVGEIL
-694 RGEMSTEQG
+694 RGEKRLDEVQEAG
-703 DSDCILA
+703 CISA

-741 LGRHFKDCHGYAGA
+741 LGRHFKECQGYAGA

-770 GLGRLGDLSLTA
+770 GLGRLGDLSLSVA
-782 GLEKTA
+782 REKQQ
-788 GVAKEPEPGMDQEK
+788 VAKEAEAVTGQEK

-812 QEHCAVPLDLVARV
+812 QEYCAVPLDLVARV
-826 ELINAEEI
+826 ELIDAAEI

-841 VIKYRGGSLPVF
+841 VIKYRGGTLPVF
-853 SLDQATSAGMLDVSG
+853 SLDQATNVGLLDISG
-868 EIIVIVFLMAG
+868 ELIVIVFLMAG

-892 IETRV
+892 IEAQV
-897 AVDTFTLK
+897 ALDSFTLK

-912 AVIGDNT
+912 AVIGENT
-919 TLIVDIFEL
+919 TLIVDIYEL
-928 IQTVQPDWFA
+928 IQTVQPEWFA
-938 VRGTIEVSDDAGETG
+938 VRGSIEIADDAGEIG

-973 IEDDGYTVDV
+973 IEDDGYMVDV
-983 AEDGVVAWNM
+983 AEDGLVAWNM
-993 LNAEPDKYDLV
+993 LDADPGKFDLV

-1018 AKLIRKDK
+1018 ARLIRQDK
-1026 RFALTPIVALTSLA
+1026 RFSMMPIVALTSLA
-1040 GDEDVAKG
+1040 GDEDVARGK
-1048 RAAGIDDYQIK
+1048 AVGIDDYQVK
-1059 LDKERLLQSIYECL
+1059 LDKERLLQSIYEWL

>member
-8 LQMYVEEASE
+8 LQMYVEEAAE

-26 LLTIEQA
+26 LLAIEQA
-33 GADIDEDLVNKV
+33 GADIDVELVNKV

-58 LGLNKI
+58 LGLTKI
-64 KDLGHKIENVLDMI
+64 KDLGHKIENILDMV
-78 RNRELVPD
+78 RNRELVPE

-98 KLRDMIHNVAQSNDA
+98 KLRDLISNVAESNDA
-113 FIDDHIAALTA
+113 YIDDHVVALTA
-124 ATTANLKVAD
+124 AASANLEGEEKASVDRRVEVRDRRGRVVFEVA
-134 KSTVDKVV
+134 
-142 EIKDKQGRTVFV
+142 
-154 VPEFDL
+154 EFDL
-160 MQNRKGGKNLY
+160 LQNKKGGKNLY

-181 QRKDKKPLD
+181 QRKNKTIFDI
-190 LLKGMDSTGVI
+190 LKGMDSTGVI

-208 EAVGSLEDDGFSNR
+208 EAVGTLEDDDFSNR

-230 SIVEEDIMPALLDL
+230 SIIEDDIMPALLDL
-244 RGEFIT
+244 GSEFIT
-250 SLQFDAPAAATA
+250 TLSIDLPSDQAAPVA
-262 DFAQDLL
+262 DFAQELL
-269 ATTPATPEVDR
+269 DQTPQTPNEDR
-280 TDALVS
+280 TDSLIS
-286 ELFTG
+286 ELFSGET
-291 SSLASALSPTPAPPA
+291 LASALAE
-306 APAVAPSPVQAPAAQ
+306 
-321 APVASAPVAPV
+321 PVASAPT
-332 APAPPAPVRPEMVAP
+332 APAAPATPAPRTEPQMTA
-347 DEDPGRKSDL
+347 DEDAGRKSDP
-357 KTPKSVISQPDS
+357 KAPKSAIAQPDS

-400 NAIHQIEVAGQRID
+400 GAIHQIEVAGQRID

-443 RDLARTLGKEIDLQ
+443 RDLARNLGKEIDLQ

-486 HGIELPLERAAA
+486 HGIEMPDVRVKA
-498 GKPAMGTIVLKAYHE
+498 GKQAMGTIVLKAYHE
-513 AGQVIIEIVDDGR
+513 AGQVIIEIVDDGG
-526 GLNTEKIVEKALSKG
+526 GLDTEKIVAKALSRG
-541 LITPDHAKNMSD
+541 LISPDQAKSMSD

-565 STAEMVTD
+565 STAEQVTD

-591 GGQVDIETVRGKGTT
+591 GGQVDIETERGKGTT

-615 AIIPSLLVSVGN
+615 AIIPSLLVSVGQ

-639 LLRVPADQIG
+639 LLRIPVEQIT
-649 ERVEMVGDAEVLLLR
+649 ERVELVGDAEVLLLR

-670 LYLSD
+670 LYLSN
-675 VLGLDSAD
+675 VLGLNADS
-683 CHASQMVSKIL
+683 CEASNMVGEIL
-694 RGEMSTEQG
+694 RGEKSLG
-703 DSDCILA
+703 DIRESGCASA

-741 LGRHFKDCHGYAGA
+741 LGRHFKECQGYAGA

-770 GLGRLGDLSLTA
+770 GLGRLGDLSLSVTREA
-782 GLEKTA
+782 VQTP
-788 GVAKEPEPGMDQEK
+788 KEAETTTGQEK

-812 QEHCAVPLDLVARV
+812 QEYCAVPLDLVARV
-826 ELINAEEI
+826 ELIDAAEI

-841 VIKYRGGSLPVF
+841 VIKYRGGTLPVF
-853 SLDQATSAGMLDVSG
+853 SLDQATNVGLLDISG
-868 EIIVIVFLMAG
+868 ELIVIVFLMAG

-892 IETRV
+892 IEAQVTL
-897 AVDTFTLK
+897 DSFTLK

-919 TLIVDIFEL
+919 TLIVDIYEL

-938 VRGTIEVSDDAGETG
+938 VRGSIEIADDAGEVG

-973 IEDDGYTVDV
+973 IEDDGYMVDV
-983 AEDGVVAWNM
+983 AEDGVEAWNM
-993 LNAEPDKYDLV
+993 LDADPEKFDLV

-1018 AKLIRKDK
+1018 SRRIRQDR
-1026 RFALTPIVALTSLA
+1026 RFSMMPIVALTSLA
-1040 GDEDVAKG
+1040 GDEDMARGKAV
-1048 RAAGIDDYQIK
+1048 GIDDYQVK
-1059 LDKERLLQSIYECL
+1059 LDKERLLQSIYEWL